1 MQTKNKVFSIII
13 LLIILGLCI
22 NTISATDDT
31 SGTVSDNTTMSI
43 DSNSSIQNSNVTN
56 QVTYNSSSNSKQ
68 LLAATAN
75 ESNVNKEDSSDAG
88 SFTDLNTLISNG
100 GNYIT
105 LNKDYIYNPTTDTHY
120 KNGITISKSITINGN
135 GYTIN
140 GLNQAEAFN
149 IKSNNVTFINCTFI
163 NTNSTNYGGAIY
175 SNKSNNTKII
185 NCNFINST
193 GKSGGGVF
201 LFGGNDCYIDNCT
214 FINTSSDSGGAIYW
228 YSANGN
234 ISNCR
239 FINVTGFDGGAIFW
253 NNGKD
258 TKILN
263 CTFENTHANDYGG
276 AIFLFGVSSMS
287 YFEMNNSNFINTSS
301 DVQGGAIFWYGP
313 NGTIRNCNFINDS
326 SVENGGAI
334 TCVICENGT
343 IDNCSIVN
351 CSSAAG
357 SAIYQGNNYLII
369 KNSIIL
375 DNRAN
380 STDLTI
386 NSSNSNI
393 IITLYGL
400 DNLYNGIYIN
410 GTVNATNLTYWGLN
424 GVTNTGDESKLF
436 NSNNFTE
443 AGIGLKIKVIDY
455 ENNTLID
462 DVYYTNENG
471 QVILD
476 LNNLSSS
483 KFYLVNASLDN
494 ETYYTSIS
502 NNGTF
507 DLRKNVS
514 KTEINDI
521 IYGDQVITVVFDD
534 DVTGNATVYINNTR
548 YTGTVINGVSKIN
561 IGTKNAGKYVT
572 NVKYSGD
579 NNYLGFNNK
588 EVNFTI
594 NKTNPVLNLNVN
606 NTTYGNNITININLT
621 GINGE
626 GLNDT
631 VNLTIN
637 GTKYIVNVVDGVGS
651 QILIL
656 PNIGVYDIVASFD
669 STDNYNAV
677 SNTSSFTVSKAN
689 LTSFDITVMNTTYNS
704 DNTISFN
711 VIGVNDE
718 AVDGKIIVT
727 INGKDYTV
735 DVTAGKGILILKDL
749 IPNTYDVAAVFQETT
764 NYNNSTKNTQF
775 TVNKA
780 TPTITI
786 TTENITYGNDE
797 TLTIKLTGIGNTG
810 LNGTVILNINGTD
823 YTVNIVNGIGSQ
835 DIAEP
840 NAGIYDITA
849 NYEGNENYTST
860 TTTTDYTVAK
870 ANLTSF
876 DITVMNTTYNSDNT
890 ISFNVAGIN
899 NEAIDG
905 KIIVT
910 INGKD
915 YTVDIT
921 AGKGILVLKDLIP
934 NTYDVLAVFQE
945 TTNYNNSTKNTQFTV
960 NKATPTI
967 TITTENITYG
977 NDETLTI
984 KLTGIDNTGLN
995 GTVTLNINGTNYT
1008 ITITDGTGTQTIT
1021 KPNAGNYN
1029 ITANY
1034 QGNENYTTTTNTGT
1048 YTVGK
1053 ANITSFDITVMNTTY
1068 NSDNTI
1074 SFNVAGINN
1083 EAINGVVIVT
1093 VNGNNYIVNIA
1104 SGKGTL
1110 VLKDLI
1116 PNTYDVAAVFQETR
1130 NYNSSTTNTEF
1141 IVSKSAPVI
1150 IIIGENITYG
1160 NDETVT
1166 IILTGVNNTGLNGT
1180 VAISLDSFEAL
1191 NGRLLGSDIIN
1202 VEIINGKGVYVF
1214 KQLNAGIYNISAA
1227 YDANENYSSVNNM
1240 TSFTVN
1246 KADVSVLNVTVNDS
1260 VYGGINTV
1268 DITAIGINNELLNGT
1283 VKVNVNGNEY
1293 NLTLNNGKA
1302 TLDLENLTTGDY
1314 TVKVTFGNDNYN
1326 NITNETSFTINKSS
1340 TNLNISLVNTTF
1352 NGKNHTARFNI
1363 TLDSSNGMLLNETVN
1378 VTINNKTYAV
1388 NVVNGTGVLDVDGL
1402 SAGNYTVESIFNGN
1416 DNFDSSNNTVNF
1428 TIDYLTP
1435 ELNVKIVTDGNK
1447 AIIYVTLTYNGTG
1460 LNGTVTVN
1468 FNNKNYTVNVIDG
1481 KGNLTLSNLKNGKYG
1496 INVIFDGDNIY
1507 SGISTNASFSI
1518 DVPDKNGTDNG
1529 NSNTE
1534 TSEDNNLKSLRFNG
1548 NTLPKT
1554 GNPIMVL
1561 LLALMA
1567 LTVVI
1572 KRKE

>member
-68 LLAATAN
+68 LLTATAN

-105 LNKDYIYNPTTDTHY
+105 LNKDYVYNPTTDTHY
-120 KNGITISKSITINGN
+120 KNGITISKTITINGN

-149 IKSNNVTFINCTFI
+149 IRSNNVTIINCTFI

-175 SNKSNNTKII
+175 SNKANNTKII

-201 LFGGNDCYIDNCT
+201 IFGGNDCYIDNCT

-234 ISNCR
+234 ITNCR
-239 FINVTGFDGGAIFW
+239 FINTTGYDGGAVFW
-253 NNGKD
+253 NDGKD

-263 CTFENTHANDYGG
+263 CTFENTHADDYGG
-276 AIFLFGVSSMS
+276 AILLFGVSSMS
-287 YFEMNNSNFINTSS
+287 YFEIANSNFINTSS

-313 NGTIRNCNFINDS
+313 NGTIRNCNFINDT
-326 SVENGGAI
+326 SVEHGGAI
-334 TCVICENGT
+334 TCVICDNGT

-357 SAIYQGNNYLII
+357 SAIYQENKYLII

-386 NSSNSNI
+386 NSSNSNV

-400 DNLYNGIYIN
+400 NNLFNGIYIN

-424 GVTNTGDESKLF
+424 GVTNAGDESKLF
-436 NSNNFTE
+436 TSNNFTE
-443 AGIGLKIKVIDY
+443 AGIGLRIKILDY

-476 LNNLSSS
+476 LSNLSSS
-483 KFYLVNASLDN
+483 KYYLVSASLDN

-534 DVTGNATVYINNTR
+534 NVTGNATVYINNTR

-572 NVKYSGD
+572 NVTYSGD
-579 NNYLGFNNK
+579 NNYLGFDNK

-594 NKTNPVLNLNVN
+594 NKTNPVLNLNVDN
-606 NTTYGNNITININLT
+606 ITYGNNITININLT
-621 GINGE
+621 GINGD

-631 VNLTIN
+631 VNLTVN
-637 GTKYIVNVVDGVGS
+637 GTKYIINVVDGVGN

-711 VIGVNDE
+711 VKGINNEVIDSQ
-718 AVDGKIIVT
+718 IIVT

-735 DVTAGKGILILKDL
+735 DVTAGKGILVLKDL
-749 IPNTYDVAAVFQETT
+749 IPNTYDVTATFQETT
-764 NYNNSTKNTQF
+764 NYNKSTKNTQF

-786 TTENITYGNDE
+786 TTKNITYGNDE
-797 TLTIKLTGIGNTG
+797 TVTITLKGVDNTG
-810 LNGTVILNINGTD
+810 LNGTVTLNINGTD

-849 NYEGNENYTST
+849 NYKGNENYT
-860 TTTTDYTVAK
+860 TTTDMATYTVGK
-870 ANLTSF
+870 ANLTAF
-876 DITVMNTTYNSDNT
+876 NITVMNTTYNSDNT
-890 ISFNVAGIN
+890 ISFNVAGVN
-899 NEAIDG
+899 NEAID
-905 KIIVT
+905 
-910 INGKD
+910 
-915 YTVDIT
+915 
-921 AGKGILVLKDLIP
+921 
-934 NTYDVLAVFQE
+934 
-945 TTNYNNSTKNTQFTV
+945 
-960 NKATPTI
+960 
-967 TITTENITYG
+967 
-977 NDETLTI
+977 
-984 KLTGIDNTGLN
+984 
-995 GTVTLNINGTNYT
+995 
-1008 ITITDGTGTQTIT
+1008 
-1021 KPNAGNYN
+1021 
-1029 ITANY
+1029 
-1034 QGNENYTTTTNTGT
+1034 
-1048 YTVGK
+1048 
-1053 ANITSFDITVMNTTY
+1053 
-1068 NSDNTI
+1068 
-1074 SFNVAGINN
+1074 
-1083 EAINGVVIVT
+1083 GVVIVT

-1116 PNTYDVAAVFQETR
+1116 PNTYDVTAVFQETR

-1191 NGRLLGSDIIN
+1191 NGRLIGSDIIN

-1227 YDANENYSSVNNM
+1227 YNANENYSSVKNM
-1240 TSFTVN
+1240 SSFTVN

-1402 SAGNYTVESIFNGN
+1402 SAGNYTVESVFNGN

-1447 AIIYVTLTYNGTG
+1447 AIIYVRLTYNGTG

-1496 INVIFDGDNIY
+1496 IDVIFDGDNIY

-1548 NTLPKT
+1548 NSLPKT

>member
-68 LLAATAN
+68 LLTATVN

-105 LNKDYIYNPTTDTHY
+105 LNKDYVYNTTTDTHY
-120 KNGITISKSITINGN
+120 KNGITISKTITINGN

-149 IKSNNVTFINCTFI
+149 IRSNNVTIINCTFI

-175 SNKSNNTKII
+175 SNKANNTKII

-201 LFGGNDCYIDNCT
+201 IFGGNDCYIDNCT

-228 YSANGN
+228 YSVNGN

-239 FINVTGFDGGAIFW
+239 FINTTGYDGGAVFW

-263 CTFENTHANDYGG
+263 CTFENTHADDYGG
-276 AIFLFGVSSMS
+276 AILLFGVSSMS
-287 YFEMNNSNFINTSS
+287 YFEIDNSNFINTSS

-313 NGTIRNCNFINDS
+313 NGTIRNCNFINDT
-326 SVENGGAI
+326 SVEHGGAI
-334 TCVICENGT
+334 TCVICDNGT

-357 SAIYQGNNYLII
+357 SAIYQENKYLII

-386 NSSNSNI
+386 NSSNSNV

-400 DNLYNGIYIN
+400 NNLFNGIYIN

-424 GVTNTGDESKLF
+424 GVTNAGDESKLF
-436 NSNNFTE
+436 TSNNFTE
-443 AGIGLKIKVIDY
+443 AGIGLRIKILDY

-476 LNNLSSS
+476 LSNLSSS
-483 KFYLVNASLDN
+483 KYYLVSASLDN

-572 NVKYSGD
+572 NVTYSGD
-579 NNYLGFNNK
+579 NNYLGFDNK

-594 NKTNPVLNLNVN
+594 NKTNPVLNLNVDN
-606 NTTYGNNITININLT
+606 ITYGNNITININLT
-621 GINGE
+621 GINGD

-631 VNLTIN
+631 VNLTVN
-637 GTKYIVNVVDGVGS
+637 GTKYIINVVDGVGN

-677 SNTSSFTVSKAN
+677 INTSSFTVSKAN

-711 VIGVNDE
+711 VKGINNE
-718 AVDGKIIVT
+718 AIDGQIIVT

-735 DVTAGKGILILKDL
+735 DVTAGKGILVLKDL
-749 IPNTYDVAAVFQETT
+749 IPNTYDVTATFQETT
-764 NYNNSTKNTQF
+764 NYNKSTKNTQF

-786 TTENITYGNDE
+786 TTKNITYGNDE
-797 TLTIKLTGIGNTG
+797 TVTITLKGVDNTG
-810 LNGTVILNINGTD
+810 LNGTVTLNINGTD

-849 NYEGNENYTST
+849 NYKGNENYT
-860 TTTTDYTVAK
+860 TTTDMATYTVGK
-870 ANLTSF
+870 ANLTAF
-876 DITVMNTTYNSDNT
+876 NITVMNTTYNSDNT
-890 ISFNVAGIN
+890 ISFNVAGVN
-899 NEAIDG
+899 NEAID
-905 KIIVT
+905 
-910 INGKD
+910 
-915 YTVDIT
+915 
-921 AGKGILVLKDLIP
+921 
-934 NTYDVLAVFQE
+934 
-945 TTNYNNSTKNTQFTV
+945 
-960 NKATPTI
+960 
-967 TITTENITYG
+967 
-977 NDETLTI
+977 
-984 KLTGIDNTGLN
+984 
-995 GTVTLNINGTNYT
+995 
-1008 ITITDGTGTQTIT
+1008 
-1021 KPNAGNYN
+1021 
-1029 ITANY
+1029 
-1034 QGNENYTTTTNTGT
+1034 
-1048 YTVGK
+1048 
-1053 ANITSFDITVMNTTY
+1053 
-1068 NSDNTI
+1068 
-1074 SFNVAGINN
+1074 
-1083 EAINGVVIVT
+1083 GVVIVT

-1116 PNTYDVAAVFQETR
+1116 PNTYDVTAVFQETR

-1191 NGRLLGSDIIN
+1191 NGRLIGSDIIN

-1227 YDANENYSSVNNM
+1227 YNANENYSSVKNM
-1240 TSFTVN
+1240 SSFTVN

-1402 SAGNYTVESIFNGN
+1402 SAGNYTVESVFNGN

-1447 AIIYVTLTYNGTG
+1447 AIIYVRLTYNGTG

-1496 INVIFDGDNIY
+1496 IDVIFDGDNIY

-1548 NTLPKT
+1548 NSLPKT

>member
-1 MQTKNKVFSIII
+1 MDLLHFKFYIINLKGGENMQTKNKVFSIII

-68 LLAATAN
+68 LLTATAN

-105 LNKDYIYNPTTDTHY
+105 LNKDYVYNPTTDTHY
-120 KNGITISKSITINGN
+120 KNGITISKTITINGN

-149 IKSNNVTFINCTFI
+149 IRSNNVTIINCTFI

-175 SNKSNNTKII
+175 SNKANNTKII

-201 LFGGNDCYIDNCT
+201 IFGGNDCYIDNCT

-239 FINVTGFDGGAIFW
+239 FINTTGYDGGAVFW
-253 NNGKD
+253 NDGKD

-263 CTFENTHANDYGG
+263 CTFENTHADDYGG
-276 AIFLFGVSSMS
+276 AILLFGVSSMS
-287 YFEMNNSNFINTSS
+287 YFEIANSNFINTSS

-313 NGTIRNCNFINDS
+313 NGTIRNCNFINDT
-326 SVENGGAI
+326 SVEHGGAI
-334 TCVICENGT
+334 TCVICDNGT

-357 SAIYQGNNYLII
+357 SAIYQENKYLII

-386 NSSNSNI
+386 NSSNSNV

-400 DNLYNGIYIN
+400 NNLFNGIYIN

-424 GVTNTGDESKLF
+424 GVTNAGDESKLF
-436 NSNNFTE
+436 TSNNFTE
-443 AGIGLKIKVIDY
+443 AGIGLRIKILDY

-476 LNNLSSS
+476 LSNLSSS
-483 KFYLVNASLDN
+483 KYYLVSASLDN

-572 NVKYSGD
+572 NVTYSGD
-579 NNYLGFNNK
+579 NNYLGFDNK

-594 NKTNPVLNLNVN
+594 NKTNPVLNLNVDN
-606 NTTYGNNITININLT
+606 ITYGNNITININLT
-621 GINGE
+621 GINGD

-631 VNLTIN
+631 VNLTVN
-637 GTKYIVNVVDGVGS
+637 GTKYIINVVDGVGN

-711 VIGVNDE
+711 VKGINNEVIDSQ
-718 AVDGKIIVT
+718 IIVT

-735 DVTAGKGILILKDL
+735 DVTAGKGILVLKDL
-749 IPNTYDVAAVFQETT
+749 IPNTYDVTATFQETT
-764 NYNNSTKNTQF
+764 NYNKSTKNTQF

-786 TTENITYGNDE
+786 TTKNITYGNDE
-797 TLTIKLTGIGNTG
+797 TVTITLKGVDNTG
-810 LNGTVILNINGTD
+810 LNGTVTLNINGTD

-849 NYEGNENYTST
+849 NYKGNENYT
-860 TTTTDYTVAK
+860 TTTDMATYTVGK
-870 ANLTSF
+870 ANLTAF
-876 DITVMNTTYNSDNT
+876 NITVMNTTYNSDNT
-890 ISFNVAGIN
+890 ISFNVAGVN
-899 NEAIDG
+899 NEAID
-905 KIIVT
+905 
-910 INGKD
+910 
-915 YTVDIT
+915 
-921 AGKGILVLKDLIP
+921 
-934 NTYDVLAVFQE
+934 
-945 TTNYNNSTKNTQFTV
+945 
-960 NKATPTI
+960 
-967 TITTENITYG
+967 
-977 NDETLTI
+977 
-984 KLTGIDNTGLN
+984 
-995 GTVTLNINGTNYT
+995 
-1008 ITITDGTGTQTIT
+1008 
-1021 KPNAGNYN
+1021 
-1029 ITANY
+1029 
-1034 QGNENYTTTTNTGT
+1034 
-1048 YTVGK
+1048 
-1053 ANITSFDITVMNTTY
+1053 
-1068 NSDNTI
+1068 
-1074 SFNVAGINN
+1074 
-1083 EAINGVVIVT
+1083 GVVIVT

-1116 PNTYDVAAVFQETR
+1116 PNTYDVTAVFQETR

-1191 NGRLLGSDIIN
+1191 NGRLIGSDIIN

-1227 YDANENYSSVNNM
+1227 YDANENYSSVKNM
-1240 TSFTVN
+1240 SSFTVN

-1340 TNLNISLVNTTF
+1340 TNLNMSLVNTTF

-1402 SAGNYTVESIFNGN
+1402 SAGNYTVESVFNGN

-1447 AIIYVTLTYNGTG
+1447 AIIYVRLKYNGTG

-1496 INVIFDGDNIY
+1496 IDVIFDGDNIY

-1548 NTLPKT
+1548 NSLPKT

>member
-68 LLAATAN
+68 LLTATAN

-105 LNKDYIYNPTTDTHY
+105 LNKDYVYNPTTDTHY
-120 KNGITISKSITINGN
+120 KNGITISKTITINGN

-149 IKSNNVTFINCTFI
+149 IRSNNVTIINCTFI

-175 SNKSNNTKII
+175 SNKANNTKII

-201 LFGGNDCYIDNCT
+201 IFGGNDCYIDNCT

-239 FINVTGFDGGAIFW
+239 FINTTGYDGGAVFW
-253 NNGKD
+253 NDGKD

-263 CTFENTHANDYGG
+263 CTFENTHADDYGG
-276 AIFLFGVSSMS
+276 AILLFGVSSMS
-287 YFEMNNSNFINTSS
+287 YFEIANSNFINTSS

-313 NGTIRNCNFINDS
+313 NGTIRNCNFTNDT
-326 SVENGGAI
+326 SVEHGGAI
-334 TCVICENGT
+334 TCVICDNGT

-357 SAIYQGNNYLII
+357 SAIYQENKYLII

-386 NSSNSNI
+386 NSSNSNV

-400 DNLYNGIYIN
+400 NNLFNGIYIN

-424 GVTNTGDESKLF
+424 GVTNAGDESKLF
-436 NSNNFTE
+436 TSNNFTE
-443 AGIGLKIKVIDY
+443 AGIGLRIKILDY

-476 LNNLSSS
+476 LSNLSSS
-483 KFYLVNASLDN
+483 KYYLVSASLDN

-534 DVTGNATVYINNTR
+534 NVTGNATVYINNTR

-572 NVKYSGD
+572 NVTYSGD
-579 NNYLGFNNK
+579 NNYLGFDNK

-594 NKTNPVLNLNVN
+594 NKTNPVLNLNVDN
-606 NTTYGNNITININLT
+606 ITYGNNITININLT
-621 GINGE
+621 GINGD

-631 VNLTIN
+631 VNLTVN
-637 GTKYIVNVVDGVGS
+637 GTKYIINVVDGVGN

-711 VIGVNDE
+711 VKGINNEVIDSQ
-718 AVDGKIIVT
+718 IIVT

-735 DVTAGKGILILKDL
+735 DVTAGKGILVLKDL
-749 IPNTYDVAAVFQETT
+749 IPNTYDVTATFQETT
-764 NYNNSTKNTQF
+764 NYNKSTKNTQF

-786 TTENITYGNDE
+786 TTKNITYGNDE
-797 TLTIKLTGIGNTG
+797 TVTITLKGVDNTG
-810 LNGTVILNINGTD
+810 LNGTVTLNINGTD

-849 NYEGNENYTST
+849 NYKGNENYT
-860 TTTTDYTVAK
+860 TTTDMATYTVGK
-870 ANLTSF
+870 ANLTAF
-876 DITVMNTTYNSDNT
+876 NITVMNTTYNSDNT
-890 ISFNVAGIN
+890 ISFNVAGVN
-899 NEAIDG
+899 NEAID
-905 KIIVT
+905 
-910 INGKD
+910 
-915 YTVDIT
+915 
-921 AGKGILVLKDLIP
+921 
-934 NTYDVLAVFQE
+934 
-945 TTNYNNSTKNTQFTV
+945 
-960 NKATPTI
+960 
-967 TITTENITYG
+967 
-977 NDETLTI
+977 
-984 KLTGIDNTGLN
+984 
-995 GTVTLNINGTNYT
+995 
-1008 ITITDGTGTQTIT
+1008 
-1021 KPNAGNYN
+1021 
-1029 ITANY
+1029 
-1034 QGNENYTTTTNTGT
+1034 
-1048 YTVGK
+1048 
-1053 ANITSFDITVMNTTY
+1053 
-1068 NSDNTI
+1068 
-1074 SFNVAGINN
+1074 
-1083 EAINGVVIVT
+1083 GVVIVT

-1116 PNTYDVAAVFQETR
+1116 PNTYDVTAVFQETR

-1191 NGRLLGSDIIN
+1191 NGRLIGSDIIN
-1202 VEIINGKGVYVF
+1202 VEIINGKGAYVF

-1227 YDANENYSSVNNM
+1227 YDANENYSSVKNM
-1240 TSFTVN
+1240 SSFTVN

-1402 SAGNYTVESIFNGN
+1402 SAGNYTVESVFNGN

-1447 AIIYVTLTYNGTG
+1447 AIIYVRLTYNGTG

-1496 INVIFDGDNIY
+1496 IDVIFDGDNIY

-1529 NSNTE
+1529 NSDTE

-1548 NTLPKT
+1548 NSLPKT

>member
-68 LLAATAN
+68 LLTATVN

-88 SFTDLNTLISNG
+88 SFNDLNTLISNG

-105 LNKDYIYNPTTDTHY
+105 LNKDYVYNPTTDTHY
-120 KNGITISKSITINGN
+120 KNGITISKTITINGN

-149 IKSNNVTFINCTFI
+149 IRSNNVTIFNCTFI

-175 SNKSNNTKII
+175 SNKANNTKII

-201 LFGGNDCYIDNCT
+201 IFGGNDCYIDNCT

-234 ISNCR
+234 ISNYR
-239 FINVTGFDGGAIFW
+239 FINTTGYDGGAVFW
-253 NNGKD
+253 NDGKN

-263 CTFENTHANDYGG
+263 CTFENTHADDYGG
-276 AIFLFGVSSMS
+276 AILLFGVSSMS
-287 YFEMNNSNFINTSS
+287 YFEIANSNFINTSS

-313 NGTIRNCNFINDS
+313 NGTIRNCNFINDT
-326 SVENGGAI
+326 SVEHGGAI
-334 TCVICENGT
+334 TCVICDNGT

-357 SAIYQGNNYLII
+357 SAIYQENKYLII

-386 NSSNSNI
+386 NSSNSNV

-400 DNLYNGIYIN
+400 NNLFNGIYIN

-424 GVTNTGDESKLF
+424 GVTNAGDESKLF
-436 NSNNFTE
+436 TSNNFTE
-443 AGIGLKIKVIDY
+443 AGIGLRIKILDY

-476 LNNLSSS
+476 LSNLSSS
-483 KFYLVNASLDN
+483 KYYLVSASLDN

-572 NVKYSGD
+572 NVTYSGD
-579 NNYLGFNNK
+579 NNYLGFDNK

-594 NKTNPVLNLNVN
+594 NKTNPVLNLNVDN
-606 NTTYGNNITININLT
+606 ITYGNNITININLT
-621 GINGE
+621 GINGD

-631 VNLTIN
+631 VNLTVN
-637 GTKYIVNVVDGVGS
+637 GTKYIINVVDGVGN

-711 VIGVNDE
+711 VKGINNE
-718 AVDGKIIVT
+718 AIDGQIIVT

-735 DVTAGKGILILKDL
+735 DVTAGKGILVLKDL
-749 IPNTYDVAAVFQETT
+749 IPNTYDVTATFQETT
-764 NYNNSTKNTQF
+764 NYNKSTKNTQF

-786 TTENITYGNDE
+786 TTKNITYGNDE
-797 TLTIKLTGIGNTG
+797 TVTITLKGVDNTG
-810 LNGTVILNINGTD
+810 LNGTVTLNINGTD

-849 NYEGNENYTST
+849 NYKGNENYT
-860 TTTTDYTVAK
+860 TTTDMATYTVGK
-870 ANLTSF
+870 VNLTAF
-876 DITVMNTTYNSDNT
+876 NITVMNTTYNSDNT
-890 ISFNVAGIN
+890 ISFNVKGIN
-899 NEAIDG
+899 NEAID
-905 KIIVT
+905 
-910 INGKD
+910 
-915 YTVDIT
+915 
-921 AGKGILVLKDLIP
+921 
-934 NTYDVLAVFQE
+934 
-945 TTNYNNSTKNTQFTV
+945 
-960 NKATPTI
+960 
-967 TITTENITYG
+967 
-977 NDETLTI
+977 
-984 KLTGIDNTGLN
+984 
-995 GTVTLNINGTNYT
+995 
-1008 ITITDGTGTQTIT
+1008 
-1021 KPNAGNYN
+1021 
-1029 ITANY
+1029 
-1034 QGNENYTTTTNTGT
+1034 
-1048 YTVGK
+1048 
-1053 ANITSFDITVMNTTY
+1053 
-1068 NSDNTI
+1068 
-1074 SFNVAGINN
+1074 
-1083 EAINGVVIVT
+1083 GVVIVT

-1116 PNTYDVAAVFQETR
+1116 PNTYDVTAVFQETR

-1141 IVSKSAPVI
+1141 IVSKYAPVI

-1227 YDANENYSSVNNM
+1227 YDANENYSSVKNM
-1240 TSFTVN
+1240 SSFTVN

-1402 SAGNYTVESIFNGN
+1402 SAGNYTVESVFNGN

-1447 AIIYVTLTYNGTG
+1447 AIIYVRLTYNGTG

-1496 INVIFDGDNIY
+1496 IDVIFDGDNIY

-1548 NTLPKT
+1548 NSLPKT
-1554 GNPIMVL
+1554 GNPIMIL

>member
-68 LLAATAN
+68 LLTATAN

-105 LNKDYIYNPTTDTHY
+105 LNKDYVYNPTTDTHY
-120 KNGITISKSITINGN
+120 KNGITISKTITINGN

-149 IKSNNVTFINCTFI
+149 IRSNNVTIINCTFI

-175 SNKSNNTKII
+175 SNKANNTKII

-201 LFGGNDCYIDNCT
+201 IFGGNDCYIDNCT

-239 FINVTGFDGGAIFW
+239 FINTTGYDGGAVFW
-253 NNGKD
+253 NDGKD

-263 CTFENTHANDYGG
+263 CTFENTHADDYGG
-276 AIFLFGVSSMS
+276 AILLFGVSSMS
-287 YFEMNNSNFINTSS
+287 YFEIANSNFINTSS

-313 NGTIRNCNFINDS
+313 NGTIRNCNFINDT
-326 SVENGGAI
+326 SVEHGGAI
-334 TCVICENGT
+334 TCVICDNGT

-357 SAIYQGNNYLII
+357 SAIYQENKYLII

-386 NSSNSNI
+386 NSSNSNV

-400 DNLYNGIYIN
+400 NNLFNGIYIN

-424 GVTNTGDESKLF
+424 GVTNAGDESKLF
-436 NSNNFTE
+436 TSNNFTE
-443 AGIGLKIKVIDY
+443 AGIGLRIKILDY

-476 LNNLSSS
+476 LSNLSSS
-483 KFYLVNASLDN
+483 KYYLVSASLDN

-534 DVTGNATVYINNTR
+534 NVTGNATVYINNTR

-572 NVKYSGD
+572 NVTYSGD
-579 NNYLGFNNK
+579 NNYLGFDNK

-594 NKTNPVLNLNVN
+594 NKTNPVLNLNVDN
-606 NTTYGNNITININLT
+606 ITYGNNITININLT
-621 GINGE
+621 GINGD

-631 VNLTIN
+631 VNLTVN
-637 GTKYIVNVVDGVGS
+637 GTKYIINVVDGVGN

-711 VIGVNDE
+711 VKGINNEVIDSQ
-718 AVDGKIIVT
+718 IIVT

-735 DVTAGKGILILKDL
+735 DVTAGKGILVLKDL
-749 IPNTYDVAAVFQETT
+749 IPNTYDVTATFQETT
-764 NYNNSTKNTQF
+764 NYNKSTKNTQF

-786 TTENITYGNDE
+786 TTKNITYGNDE
-797 TLTIKLTGIGNTG
+797 TVTITLKGVDNTG
-810 LNGTVILNINGTD
+810 LNGTVTLNINGTD

-849 NYEGNENYTST
+849 NYKGNENYT
-860 TTTTDYTVAK
+860 TTTDMATYTVGK
-870 ANLTSF
+870 ANLTAF
-876 DITVMNTTYNSDNT
+876 NITVMNTTYNSDNT
-890 ISFNVAGIN
+890 ISFNVAGVN
-899 NEAIDG
+899 NEAID
-905 KIIVT
+905 
-910 INGKD
+910 
-915 YTVDIT
+915 
-921 AGKGILVLKDLIP
+921 
-934 NTYDVLAVFQE
+934 
-945 TTNYNNSTKNTQFTV
+945 
-960 NKATPTI
+960 
-967 TITTENITYG
+967 
-977 NDETLTI
+977 
-984 KLTGIDNTGLN
+984 
-995 GTVTLNINGTNYT
+995 
-1008 ITITDGTGTQTIT
+1008 
-1021 KPNAGNYN
+1021 
-1029 ITANY
+1029 
-1034 QGNENYTTTTNTGT
+1034 
-1048 YTVGK
+1048 
-1053 ANITSFDITVMNTTY
+1053 
-1068 NSDNTI
+1068 
-1074 SFNVAGINN
+1074 
-1083 EAINGVVIVT
+1083 GVVIVT

-1116 PNTYDVAAVFQETR
+1116 PNTYDVTAVFQETR

-1191 NGRLLGSDIIN
+1191 NGRLIGSDIIN

-1227 YDANENYSSVNNM
+1227 YDANENYSSVKNM
-1240 TSFTVN
+1240 SSFTVN

-1340 TNLNISLVNTTF
+1340 TNLNMSLVNTTF

-1402 SAGNYTVESIFNGN
+1402 SAGNYTVESVFNGN

-1447 AIIYVTLTYNGTG
+1447 AIIYVRLKYNGTG

-1496 INVIFDGDNIY
+1496 IYVIFDGDNIY

-1548 NTLPKT
+1548 NSLPKT

>member
-1 MQTKNKVFSIII
+1 
-13 LLIILGLCI
+13 
-22 NTISATDDT
+22 
-31 SGTVSDNTTMSI
+31 
-43 DSNSSIQNSNVTN
+43 
-56 QVTYNSSSNSKQ
+56 
-68 LLAATAN
+68 
-75 ESNVNKEDSSDAG
+75 
-88 SFTDLNTLISNG
+88 
-100 GNYIT
+100 
-105 LNKDYIYNPTTDTHY
+105 
-120 KNGITISKSITINGN
+120 
-135 GYTIN
+135 
-140 GLNQAEAFN
+140 
-149 IKSNNVTFINCTFI
+149 
-163 NTNSTNYGGAIY
+163 
-175 SNKSNNTKII
+175 
-185 NCNFINST
+185 
-193 GKSGGGVF
+193 
-201 LFGGNDCYIDNCT
+201 
-214 FINTSSDSGGAIYW
+214 
-228 YSANGN
+228 
-234 ISNCR
+234 
-239 FINVTGFDGGAIFW
+239 
-253 NNGKD
+253 
-258 TKILN
+258 
-263 CTFENTHANDYGG
+263 
-276 AIFLFGVSSMS
+276 MS
-287 YFEMNNSNFINTSS
+287 YFEIANSNFINTSS

-313 NGTIRNCNFINDS
+313 NGTIRNCNFINDT
-326 SVENGGAI
+326 SVEHGGAI
-334 TCVICENGT
+334 TCVICDNGT

-357 SAIYQGNNYLII
+357 SAIYQENKYLII

-386 NSSNSNI
+386 NSSNSNV

-400 DNLYNGIYIN
+400 NNLFNGIYIN

-424 GVTNTGDESKLF
+424 GVTNAGDESKLF
-436 NSNNFTE
+436 TSNNFTE
-443 AGIGLKIKVIDY
+443 AGIGLRIKILDY

-476 LNNLSSS
+476 LSNLSSS
-483 KFYLVNASLDN
+483 KYYLVSASLDN

-534 DVTGNATVYINNTR
+534 NVTGNATVYINNTR

-572 NVKYSGD
+572 NVTYSGD
-579 NNYLGFNNK
+579 NNYLGFDNK

-594 NKTNPVLNLNVN
+594 NKTNPVLNLNVDN
-606 NTTYGNNITININLT
+606 ITYGNNITININLT
-621 GINGE
+621 GINGD

-631 VNLTIN
+631 VNLTVN
-637 GTKYIVNVVDGVGS
+637 GTKYIINVVDGVGN

-711 VIGVNDE
+711 VKGINNEVIDSQ
-718 AVDGKIIVT
+718 IIVT

-735 DVTAGKGILILKDL
+735 DVTAGKGILVLKDL
-749 IPNTYDVAAVFQETT
+749 IPNTYDVTATFQETT
-764 NYNNSTKNTQF
+764 NYNKSTKNTQF

-786 TTENITYGNDE
+786 TTKNITYGNDE
-797 TLTIKLTGIGNTG
+797 TVTITLKGVDNTG
-810 LNGTVILNINGTD
+810 LNGTVTLNINGTD

-849 NYEGNENYTST
+849 NYKGNENYT
-860 TTTTDYTVAK
+860 TTTDMATYTVGK
-870 ANLTSF
+870 ANLTAF
-876 DITVMNTTYNSDNT
+876 NITVMNTTYNSDNT

-899 NEAIDG
+899 NEAID
-905 KIIVT
+905 
-910 INGKD
+910 
-915 YTVDIT
+915 
-921 AGKGILVLKDLIP
+921 
-934 NTYDVLAVFQE
+934 
-945 TTNYNNSTKNTQFTV
+945 
-960 NKATPTI
+960 
-967 TITTENITYG
+967 
-977 NDETLTI
+977 
-984 KLTGIDNTGLN
+984 
-995 GTVTLNINGTNYT
+995 
-1008 ITITDGTGTQTIT
+1008 
-1021 KPNAGNYN
+1021 
-1029 ITANY
+1029 
-1034 QGNENYTTTTNTGT
+1034 
-1048 YTVGK
+1048 
-1053 ANITSFDITVMNTTY
+1053 
-1068 NSDNTI
+1068 
-1074 SFNVAGINN
+1074 
-1083 EAINGVVIVT
+1083 GVVIVT

-1116 PNTYDVAAVFQETR
+1116 PNTYDVTAVFQETR

-1191 NGRLLGSDIIN
+1191 NGRLIGSDIIN

-1227 YDANENYSSVNNM
+1227 YDANENYSSVKNM
-1240 TSFTVN
+1240 SSFTVN

-1402 SAGNYTVESIFNGN
+1402 SAGNYTVESVFNGN

-1447 AIIYVTLTYNGTG
+1447 AIIYVRLKYNGTG

-1496 INVIFDGDNIY
+1496 IDVIFDGDNIY

-1548 NTLPKT
+1548 NSLPKT

>member
-68 LLAATAN
+68 LLTATAN

-105 LNKDYIYNPTTDTHY
+105 LNKDYVYNPTTDTHY
-120 KNGITISKSITINGN
+120 KNGITISKTITINGN

-149 IKSNNVTFINCTFI
+149 IRSNNVTIINCTFI

-175 SNKSNNTKII
+175 SNKANNTKII

-201 LFGGNDCYIDNCT
+201 IFGGNDCYIDNCT

-239 FINVTGFDGGAIFW
+239 FINTTGYDGGAVFW
-253 NNGKD
+253 NDGKD

-263 CTFENTHANDYGG
+263 CTFENTHADDYGG
-276 AIFLFGVSSMS
+276 AILLFGVSSMS
-287 YFEMNNSNFINTSS
+287 YFEIANSNFINTSS

-313 NGTIRNCNFINDS
+313 NGTIRNCNFINDT
-326 SVENGGAI
+326 SVEHGGAI
-334 TCVICENGT
+334 TCVICDNGT

-357 SAIYQGNNYLII
+357 SAIYQENKYLII

-386 NSSNSNI
+386 NSSNSNV

-400 DNLYNGIYIN
+400 NNLFNGIYIN

-424 GVTNTGDESKLF
+424 GVTNAGDESKLF
-436 NSNNFTE
+436 TSNNFTE
-443 AGIGLKIKVIDY
+443 AGIGLRIKILDY

-476 LNNLSSS
+476 LSNLSSS
-483 KFYLVNASLDN
+483 KYYLVSASLDN

-572 NVKYSGD
+572 NVTYSGD
-579 NNYLGFNNK
+579 NNYLGFDNK

-594 NKTNPVLNLNVN
+594 NKTNPVLNLNVDN
-606 NTTYGNNITININLT
+606 ITYGNNITININLT
-621 GINGE
+621 GINGD

-631 VNLTIN
+631 VNLTVN
-637 GTKYIVNVVDGVGS
+637 GTKYIINVVDGVGN

-711 VIGVNDE
+711 VKGINNEVIDSQ
-718 AVDGKIIVT
+718 IIVT

-735 DVTAGKGILILKDL
+735 DVTAGKGILVLKDL
-749 IPNTYDVAAVFQETT
+749 IPNTYDVTATFQETT
-764 NYNNSTKNTQF
+764 NYNKSTKNTQF

-786 TTENITYGNDE
+786 TTKNITYGNDE
-797 TLTIKLTGIGNTG
+797 TVTITLKGVDNTG
-810 LNGTVILNINGTD
+810 LNGTVTLNINGTD

-849 NYEGNENYTST
+849 NYKGNENYT
-860 TTTTDYTVAK
+860 TTTDMATYTVGK
-870 ANLTSF
+870 ANLTAF
-876 DITVMNTTYNSDNT
+876 NITVMNTTYNSDNT
-890 ISFNVAGIN
+890 ISFNVAGVN
-899 NEAIDG
+899 NEAID
-905 KIIVT
+905 
-910 INGKD
+910 
-915 YTVDIT
+915 
-921 AGKGILVLKDLIP
+921 
-934 NTYDVLAVFQE
+934 
-945 TTNYNNSTKNTQFTV
+945 
-960 NKATPTI
+960 
-967 TITTENITYG
+967 
-977 NDETLTI
+977 
-984 KLTGIDNTGLN
+984 
-995 GTVTLNINGTNYT
+995 
-1008 ITITDGTGTQTIT
+1008 
-1021 KPNAGNYN
+1021 
-1029 ITANY
+1029 
-1034 QGNENYTTTTNTGT
+1034 
-1048 YTVGK
+1048 
-1053 ANITSFDITVMNTTY
+1053 
-1068 NSDNTI
+1068 
-1074 SFNVAGINN
+1074 
-1083 EAINGVVIVT
+1083 GVVIVT

-1116 PNTYDVAAVFQETR
+1116 PNTYDVTAVFQETR

-1191 NGRLLGSDIIN
+1191 NGRLIGSDIIN

-1227 YDANENYSSVNNM
+1227 YDANENYSSVKNM
-1240 TSFTVN
+1240 SSFTVN

-1340 TNLNISLVNTTF
+1340 TNLNMSLVNTTF

-1402 SAGNYTVESIFNGN
+1402 SAGNYTVESVFNGN

-1447 AIIYVTLTYNGTG
+1447 AIIYVRLKYNGTG

-1496 INVIFDGDNIY
+1496 IDVIFDGDNIY

-1548 NTLPKT
+1548 NSLPKT

>member
-68 LLAATAN
+68 LLTATAN

-105 LNKDYIYNPTTDTHY
+105 LNKDYVYNPTTDTHY
-120 KNGITISKSITINGN
+120 KNGITISKTITINGN

-149 IKSNNVTFINCTFI
+149 IRSNNVTIINCTFI

-175 SNKSNNTKII
+175 SNKANNTKII

-201 LFGGNDCYIDNCT
+201 IFGGNDCYIDNCT

-239 FINVTGFDGGAIFW
+239 FINTTGYDGGAVFW
-253 NNGKD
+253 NDGKD

-263 CTFENTHANDYGG
+263 CTFENTHADDYGG
-276 AIFLFGVSSMS
+276 AILLFGVSSMS
-287 YFEMNNSNFINTSS
+287 YFEIANSNFINTSS

-313 NGTIRNCNFINDS
+313 NGTIRNCNFINDT
-326 SVENGGAI
+326 SVEHGGAI
-334 TCVICENGT
+334 TCVICDNGT

-357 SAIYQGNNYLII
+357 SAIYQENKYLII

-386 NSSNSNI
+386 NSSNSNV

-400 DNLYNGIYIN
+400 NNLFNGIYIN

-424 GVTNTGDESKLF
+424 GVTNAGDESKLF
-436 NSNNFTE
+436 TSNNFTE
-443 AGIGLKIKVIDY
+443 AGIGLRIKILDY

-476 LNNLSSS
+476 LSNLSSS
-483 KFYLVNASLDN
+483 KYYLVSASLDN

-534 DVTGNATVYINNTR
+534 NVTGNATVYINNTR

-572 NVKYSGD
+572 NVTYSGD
-579 NNYLGFNNK
+579 NNYLGFDNK

-594 NKTNPVLNLNVN
+594 NKTNPVLNLNVDN
-606 NTTYGNNITININLT
+606 ITYGNNITININLT
-621 GINGE
+621 GINGD

-631 VNLTIN
+631 VNLTVN
-637 GTKYIVNVVDGVGS
+637 GTKYIINVVDGVGN

-711 VIGVNDE
+711 VKGINNEVIDSQ
-718 AVDGKIIVT
+718 IIVT

-735 DVTAGKGILILKDL
+735 DVTAGKGILVLKDL
-749 IPNTYDVAAVFQETT
+749 IPNTYDVTATFQETT
-764 NYNNSTKNTQF
+764 NYNKSTKNTQF

-786 TTENITYGNDE
+786 TTKNITYGNDE
-797 TLTIKLTGIGNTG
+797 TVTITLKGVDNTG
-810 LNGTVILNINGTD
+810 LNGTVTLNINGTD

-849 NYEGNENYTST
+849 NYKGNENYT
-860 TTTTDYTVAK
+860 TTTDMATYTVGK
-870 ANLTSF
+870 ANLTAF
-876 DITVMNTTYNSDNT
+876 NITVMNTTYNSDNT
-890 ISFNVAGIN
+890 ISFNVAGVN
-899 NEAIDG
+899 NEAID
-905 KIIVT
+905 
-910 INGKD
+910 
-915 YTVDIT
+915 
-921 AGKGILVLKDLIP
+921 
-934 NTYDVLAVFQE
+934 
-945 TTNYNNSTKNTQFTV
+945 
-960 NKATPTI
+960 
-967 TITTENITYG
+967 
-977 NDETLTI
+977 
-984 KLTGIDNTGLN
+984 
-995 GTVTLNINGTNYT
+995 
-1008 ITITDGTGTQTIT
+1008 
-1021 KPNAGNYN
+1021 
-1029 ITANY
+1029 
-1034 QGNENYTTTTNTGT
+1034 
-1048 YTVGK
+1048 
-1053 ANITSFDITVMNTTY
+1053 
-1068 NSDNTI
+1068 
-1074 SFNVAGINN
+1074 
-1083 EAINGVVIVT
+1083 GVVIVT

-1116 PNTYDVAAVFQETR
+1116 PNTYDVTAVFQETR

-1191 NGRLLGSDIIN
+1191 NGRLIGSDIIN

-1227 YDANENYSSVNNM
+1227 YDANENYSSVKNM
-1240 TSFTVN
+1240 SSFTVN

-1340 TNLNISLVNTTF
+1340 TNLNMSLVNTTF

-1402 SAGNYTVESIFNGN
+1402 SAGNYTVESVFNGN

-1447 AIIYVTLTYNGTG
+1447 AIIYVRLKYNGTG

-1496 INVIFDGDNIY
+1496 IDVIFDGDNIY

-1548 NTLPKT
+1548 NSLPKT

>member
-68 LLAATAN
+68 LLTATAN

-105 LNKDYIYNPTTDTHY
+105 LNKDYVYNPTTDTHY
-120 KNGITISKSITINGN
+120 KNGITISKTITINGN

-149 IKSNNVTFINCTFI
+149 IRSNNVTIINCTFI

-175 SNKSNNTKII
+175 SNKANNTKII

-201 LFGGNDCYIDNCT
+201 IFGGNDCYIDNCT

-239 FINVTGFDGGAIFW
+239 FINTTGYDGGAVFW
-253 NNGKD
+253 NDGKD

-263 CTFENTHANDYGG
+263 CTFENTHADDYGG
-276 AIFLFGVSSMS
+276 AILLFGVSSMS
-287 YFEMNNSNFINTSS
+287 YFEIANSNFINTSS

-313 NGTIRNCNFINDS
+313 NGTIRNCNFINDT
-326 SVENGGAI
+326 SVEHGGAI
-334 TCVICENGT
+334 TCVICDNGT

-357 SAIYQGNNYLII
+357 SAIYQENKYLII

-386 NSSNSNI
+386 NSSNSNV

-400 DNLYNGIYIN
+400 NNLFNGIYIN

-424 GVTNTGDESKLF
+424 GVTNAGDESKLF
-436 NSNNFTE
+436 TSNNFTE
-443 AGIGLKIKVIDY
+443 AGIGLRIKILDY

-476 LNNLSSS
+476 LSNLSSS
-483 KFYLVNASLDN
+483 KYYLVSASLDN

-534 DVTGNATVYINNTR
+534 NVTGNATVYINNTR

-572 NVKYSGD
+572 NVTYSGD
-579 NNYLGFNNK
+579 NNYLGFDNK

-594 NKTNPVLNLNVN
+594 NKTNPVLNLNVDN
-606 NTTYGNNITININLT
+606 ITYGNNITININLT
-621 GINGE
+621 GINGD

-631 VNLTIN
+631 VNLTVN
-637 GTKYIVNVVDGVGS
+637 GTKYIINVVDGVGN

-711 VIGVNDE
+711 VKGINNEVIDSQ
-718 AVDGKIIVT
+718 IIVT

-735 DVTAGKGILILKDL
+735 DVTAGKGILVLKDL
-749 IPNTYDVAAVFQETT
+749 IPNTYDVTATFQETT
-764 NYNNSTKNTQF
+764 NYNKSTKNTQF

-786 TTENITYGNDE
+786 TTKNITYGNDE
-797 TLTIKLTGIGNTG
+797 TVTITLKGVDNTG
-810 LNGTVILNINGTD
+810 LNGTVTLNINGTD

-849 NYEGNENYTST
+849 NYKGNENYT
-860 TTTTDYTVAK
+860 TTTDMATYTVGK
-870 ANLTSF
+870 ANLTAF
-876 DITVMNTTYNSDNT
+876 NITVMNTTYNSDNT
-890 ISFNVAGIN
+890 ISFNVAGVN
-899 NEAIDG
+899 NEAID
-905 KIIVT
+905 
-910 INGKD
+910 
-915 YTVDIT
+915 
-921 AGKGILVLKDLIP
+921 
-934 NTYDVLAVFQE
+934 
-945 TTNYNNSTKNTQFTV
+945 
-960 NKATPTI
+960 
-967 TITTENITYG
+967 
-977 NDETLTI
+977 
-984 KLTGIDNTGLN
+984 
-995 GTVTLNINGTNYT
+995 
-1008 ITITDGTGTQTIT
+1008 
-1021 KPNAGNYN
+1021 
-1029 ITANY
+1029 
-1034 QGNENYTTTTNTGT
+1034 
-1048 YTVGK
+1048 
-1053 ANITSFDITVMNTTY
+1053 
-1068 NSDNTI
+1068 
-1074 SFNVAGINN
+1074 
-1083 EAINGVVIVT
+1083 GVVIVT

-1116 PNTYDVAAVFQETR
+1116 PNTYDVTAVLQETR

-1191 NGRLLGSDIIN
+1191 NGRLIGSDIIN

-1227 YDANENYSSVNNM
+1227 YNANENYSSVKNM
-1240 TSFTVN
+1240 SSFTVN

-1283 VKVNVNGNEY
+1283 VKVNVSGNEY

-1402 SAGNYTVESIFNGN
+1402 SAGNYTVESVFNGN

-1447 AIIYVTLTYNGTG
+1447 AIIYVRLTYNGTG

-1496 INVIFDGDNIY
+1496 IDVIFDGDNIY

-1548 NTLPKT
+1548 NSLPKT

>member
-68 LLAATAN
+68 LLTATAN

-105 LNKDYIYNPTTDTHY
+105 LNKDYVYNPTTDTHY
-120 KNGITISKSITINGN
+120 KNGITISKTITINGN

-149 IKSNNVTFINCTFI
+149 IRSNNVTIINCTFI

-175 SNKSNNTKII
+175 SNKANNTKII

-201 LFGGNDCYIDNCT
+201 IFGGNDCYIDNCT

-239 FINVTGFDGGAIFW
+239 FINTTGYDGGAVFW
-253 NNGKD
+253 NDGKD

-263 CTFENTHANDYGG
+263 CTFENTHADDYGG
-276 AIFLFGVSSMS
+276 AILLFGVSSMS
-287 YFEMNNSNFINTSS
+287 YFEIANSNFINTSS

-313 NGTIRNCNFINDS
+313 NGTIRNCNFINDT
-326 SVENGGAI
+326 SVEHGGAI
-334 TCVICENGT
+334 TCVICDNGT

-357 SAIYQGNNYLII
+357 SAIYQENKYLII

-386 NSSNSNI
+386 NSSNSNV

-400 DNLYNGIYIN
+400 NNLFNGIYIN

-424 GVTNTGDESKLF
+424 GVTNAGDESKLF
-436 NSNNFTE
+436 TSNNFTE
-443 AGIGLKIKVIDY
+443 AGIGLRIKILDY

-476 LNNLSSS
+476 LSNLSSS
-483 KFYLVNASLDN
+483 KYYLVSASLDN

-572 NVKYSGD
+572 NVTYSGD
-579 NNYLGFNNK
+579 NNYLGFDNK

-594 NKTNPVLNLNVN
+594 NKTNPVLNLNVDN
-606 NTTYGNNITININLT
+606 ITYGNNITININLT
-621 GINGE
+621 GINGD

-631 VNLTIN
+631 VNLTVN
-637 GTKYIVNVVDGVGS
+637 GTKYIINVVDGVGN

-711 VIGVNDE
+711 VKGINNEVIDSQ
-718 AVDGKIIVT
+718 IIVT

-735 DVTAGKGILILKDL
+735 DVTAGKGILVLKDL
-749 IPNTYDVAAVFQETT
+749 IPNTYDVTATFQETT
-764 NYNNSTKNTQF
+764 NYNKSTKNTQF

-786 TTENITYGNDE
+786 TTKNITYGNDE
-797 TLTIKLTGIGNTG
+797 TVTITLKGVDNTG
-810 LNGTVILNINGTD
+810 LNGTVTLNINGTD

-849 NYEGNENYTST
+849 NYKGNENYT
-860 TTTTDYTVAK
+860 TTTDMATYTVGK
-870 ANLTSF
+870 ANLTAF
-876 DITVMNTTYNSDNT
+876 NITVMNTTYNSDNT
-890 ISFNVAGIN
+890 ISFNVAGVN
-899 NEAIDG
+899 NEAID
-905 KIIVT
+905 
-910 INGKD
+910 
-915 YTVDIT
+915 
-921 AGKGILVLKDLIP
+921 
-934 NTYDVLAVFQE
+934 
-945 TTNYNNSTKNTQFTV
+945 
-960 NKATPTI
+960 
-967 TITTENITYG
+967 
-977 NDETLTI
+977 
-984 KLTGIDNTGLN
+984 
-995 GTVTLNINGTNYT
+995 
-1008 ITITDGTGTQTIT
+1008 
-1021 KPNAGNYN
+1021 
-1029 ITANY
+1029 
-1034 QGNENYTTTTNTGT
+1034 
-1048 YTVGK
+1048 
-1053 ANITSFDITVMNTTY
+1053 
-1068 NSDNTI
+1068 
-1074 SFNVAGINN
+1074 
-1083 EAINGVVIVT
+1083 GVVIVT

-1116 PNTYDVAAVFQETR
+1116 PNTYDVTAVFQETR

-1191 NGRLLGSDIIN
+1191 NGRLIGSDIIN

-1227 YDANENYSSVNNM
+1227 YDANENYSSVKNM
-1240 TSFTVN
+1240 SSFTVN

-1340 TNLNISLVNTTF
+1340 TNLNMSLVNTTF

-1402 SAGNYTVESIFNGN
+1402 SAGNYTVESVFNGN

-1447 AIIYVTLTYNGTG
+1447 AIIYVRLTYNGTG

-1496 INVIFDGDNIY
+1496 IDVIFDGDNIY

-1548 NTLPKT
+1548 NSLPKT

>member
-68 LLAATAN
+68 LLTATAN

-105 LNKDYIYNPTTDTHY
+105 LNKDYVYNPTTDTHY
-120 KNGITISKSITINGN
+120 KNGITISKTITINGN

-149 IKSNNVTFINCTFI
+149 IRSNNVTIINCTFI

-175 SNKSNNTKII
+175 SNKANNTKII

-201 LFGGNDCYIDNCT
+201 IFGGNDCYIDNCT

-239 FINVTGFDGGAIFW
+239 FINTTGYDGGAVFW
-253 NNGKD
+253 NDGKD

-263 CTFENTHANDYGG
+263 CTFENTHADDYGG
-276 AIFLFGVSSMS
+276 AILLFGVSSMS
-287 YFEMNNSNFINTSS
+287 YFEIANSNFINTSS

-313 NGTIRNCNFINDS
+313 NGTIRNCNFINDT
-326 SVENGGAI
+326 SVEHGGAI
-334 TCVICENGT
+334 TCVICDNGT

-357 SAIYQGNNYLII
+357 SAIYQENKYLII

-386 NSSNSNI
+386 NSSNSNV

-400 DNLYNGIYIN
+400 NNLFNGIYIN

-424 GVTNTGDESKLF
+424 GVTNAGDESKLF
-436 NSNNFTE
+436 TSNNFTE
-443 AGIGLKIKVIDY
+443 AGIGLRIKILDY

-476 LNNLSSS
+476 LSNLSSS
-483 KFYLVNASLDN
+483 KYYLVSASLDN

-534 DVTGNATVYINNTR
+534 NVTGNATVYINNTR

-572 NVKYSGD
+572 NVTYSGD
-579 NNYLGFNNK
+579 NNYLGFDNK

-594 NKTNPVLNLNVN
+594 NKTNPVLNLNVDN
-606 NTTYGNNITININLT
+606 ITYGNNITININLT
-621 GINGE
+621 GINGD

-631 VNLTIN
+631 VNLTVN
-637 GTKYIVNVVDGVGS
+637 GTKYIINVVDGVGN

-711 VIGVNDE
+711 VKGINNEVIDSQ
-718 AVDGKIIVT
+718 IIVT

-735 DVTAGKGILILKDL
+735 DVTAGKGILVLKDL
-749 IPNTYDVAAVFQETT
+749 IPNTYDVTATFQETT
-764 NYNNSTKNTQF
+764 NYNKSTKNTQF

-786 TTENITYGNDE
+786 TTKNITYGNDE
-797 TLTIKLTGIGNTG
+797 TVTITLKGVDNTG
-810 LNGTVILNINGTD
+810 LNGTVTLNINGTD

-849 NYEGNENYTST
+849 NYKGNENYT
-860 TTTTDYTVAK
+860 TTTDMATYTVGK
-870 ANLTSF
+870 ANLTAF
-876 DITVMNTTYNSDNT
+876 NITVMNTTYNSDNT
-890 ISFNVAGIN
+890 ISFNVAGVN
-899 NEAIDG
+899 NEAID
-905 KIIVT
+905 
-910 INGKD
+910 
-915 YTVDIT
+915 
-921 AGKGILVLKDLIP
+921 
-934 NTYDVLAVFQE
+934 
-945 TTNYNNSTKNTQFTV
+945 
-960 NKATPTI
+960 
-967 TITTENITYG
+967 
-977 NDETLTI
+977 
-984 KLTGIDNTGLN
+984 
-995 GTVTLNINGTNYT
+995 
-1008 ITITDGTGTQTIT
+1008 
-1021 KPNAGNYN
+1021 
-1029 ITANY
+1029 
-1034 QGNENYTTTTNTGT
+1034 
-1048 YTVGK
+1048 
-1053 ANITSFDITVMNTTY
+1053 
-1068 NSDNTI
+1068 
-1074 SFNVAGINN
+1074 
-1083 EAINGVVIVT
+1083 GVVIVT

-1116 PNTYDVAAVFQETR
+1116 PNTYDVTAVFQETR

-1191 NGRLLGSDIIN
+1191 NGRLIGSDIIN

-1227 YDANENYSSVNNM
+1227 YDANENYSSVKNM
-1240 TSFTVN
+1240 SSFTVN

-1352 NGKNHTARFNI
+1352 NDKNHTARFNI

-1402 SAGNYTVESIFNGN
+1402 SAGNYTVESVFNGN

-1447 AIIYVTLTYNGTG
+1447 AIIYVRLTYNGTG

-1496 INVIFDGDNIY
+1496 IDVIFDGDNIY

-1548 NTLPKT
+1548 NSLPKT

>member
-68 LLAATAN
+68 LLTATAN

-105 LNKDYIYNPTTDTHY
+105 LNKDYVYNPTTDTHY
-120 KNGITISKSITINGN
+120 KNGITISKTITINGN

-149 IKSNNVTFINCTFI
+149 IRSNNVTIINCTFI

-175 SNKSNNTKII
+175 SNKANNTKII

-201 LFGGNDCYIDNCT
+201 IFGGNDCYIDNCT

-239 FINVTGFDGGAIFW
+239 FINTTGYDGGAVFW
-253 NNGKD
+253 NDGKD

-263 CTFENTHANDYGG
+263 CTFENTHADDYGG
-276 AIFLFGVSSMS
+276 AILLFGVSSMS
-287 YFEMNNSNFINTSS
+287 YFEIANSNFINTSS

-313 NGTIRNCNFINDS
+313 NGTIRNCNFINDT
-326 SVENGGAI
+326 SVEHGGAI
-334 TCVICENGT
+334 TCVICDNGT

-357 SAIYQGNNYLII
+357 SAIYQENKYLII

-386 NSSNSNI
+386 NSSNSNV

-400 DNLYNGIYIN
+400 NNLFNGIYIN

-424 GVTNTGDESKLF
+424 GVTNAGDESKLF
-436 NSNNFTE
+436 TSNNFTE
-443 AGIGLKIKVIDY
+443 AGIGLRIKILDY

-476 LNNLSSS
+476 LSNLSSS
-483 KFYLVNASLDN
+483 KYYLVSASLDN

-534 DVTGNATVYINNTR
+534 NVTGNATVYINNTR

-572 NVKYSGD
+572 NVTYSGD
-579 NNYLGFNNK
+579 NNYLGFDNK

-594 NKTNPVLNLNVN
+594 NKTNPVLNLNVDN
-606 NTTYGNNITININLT
+606 ITYGNNITININLT
-621 GINGE
+621 GINGD

-631 VNLTIN
+631 VNLTVN
-637 GTKYIVNVVDGVGS
+637 GTKYIINVVDGVGN

-711 VIGVNDE
+711 VKGINNEVIDSQ
-718 AVDGKIIVT
+718 IIVT

-735 DVTAGKGILILKDL
+735 DVTAGKGILVLKDL
-749 IPNTYDVAAVFQETT
+749 IPNTYDVTATFQETT
-764 NYNNSTKNTQF
+764 NYNKSTKNTQF

-786 TTENITYGNDE
+786 TTKNITYGNDE
-797 TLTIKLTGIGNTG
+797 TVTITLKGVDNTG
-810 LNGTVILNINGTD
+810 LNGTVTLNINGTD

-849 NYEGNENYTST
+849 NYKGNENYT
-860 TTTTDYTVAK
+860 TTTDMATYTVGK
-870 ANLTSF
+870 ANLTAF
-876 DITVMNTTYNSDNT
+876 NITVMNTTYNSDNT
-890 ISFNVAGIN
+890 ISFNVAGVN
-899 NEAIDG
+899 NEAID
-905 KIIVT
+905 
-910 INGKD
+910 
-915 YTVDIT
+915 
-921 AGKGILVLKDLIP
+921 
-934 NTYDVLAVFQE
+934 
-945 TTNYNNSTKNTQFTV
+945 
-960 NKATPTI
+960 
-967 TITTENITYG
+967 
-977 NDETLTI
+977 
-984 KLTGIDNTGLN
+984 
-995 GTVTLNINGTNYT
+995 
-1008 ITITDGTGTQTIT
+1008 
-1021 KPNAGNYN
+1021 
-1029 ITANY
+1029 
-1034 QGNENYTTTTNTGT
+1034 
-1048 YTVGK
+1048 
-1053 ANITSFDITVMNTTY
+1053 
-1068 NSDNTI
+1068 
-1074 SFNVAGINN
+1074 
-1083 EAINGVVIVT
+1083 GVVIVT

-1116 PNTYDVAAVFQETR
+1116 PNTYDVTAVFQETR

-1191 NGRLLGSDIIN
+1191 NGRLIGSDIIN

-1227 YDANENYSSVNNM
+1227 YDANENYSSVKNM
-1240 TSFTVN
+1240 SSFTVN

-1402 SAGNYTVESIFNGN
+1402 SAGNYTVESVFNGN

-1447 AIIYVTLTYNGTG
+1447 AIIYVRLTYNGTG

-1496 INVIFDGDNIY
+1496 IDVIFDGDNIY

-1548 NTLPKT
+1548 NSLPKT

>member
-68 LLAATAN
+68 LLTATAN

-105 LNKDYIYNPTTDTHY
+105 LNKDYVYNPTTDTHY
-120 KNGITISKSITINGN
+120 KNGITISKTITINGN

-149 IKSNNVTFINCTFI
+149 IRSNNVTIINCTFI

-175 SNKSNNTKII
+175 SNKANNTKII

-201 LFGGNDCYIDNCT
+201 IFGGNDCYIDNCT

-239 FINVTGFDGGAIFW
+239 FINTTGYDGGAVFW
-253 NNGKD
+253 NDGKD

-263 CTFENTHANDYGG
+263 CTFENTHADDYGG
-276 AIFLFGVSSMS
+276 AILLFGVSSMS
-287 YFEMNNSNFINTSS
+287 YFEIANSNFINTSS

-313 NGTIRNCNFINDS
+313 NGTIRNCNFINDT
-326 SVENGGAI
+326 SVEHGGAI
-334 TCVICENGT
+334 TCVICDNGT

-357 SAIYQGNNYLII
+357 SAIYQENKYLII

-386 NSSNSNI
+386 NSSNSNV

-400 DNLYNGIYIN
+400 NNLFNGIYIN

-424 GVTNTGDESKLF
+424 GVTNAGDESKLF
-436 NSNNFTE
+436 TSNNFTE
-443 AGIGLKIKVIDY
+443 AGIGLRIKILDY

-476 LNNLSSS
+476 LSNLSSS
-483 KFYLVNASLDN
+483 KYYLVSASLDN

-572 NVKYSGD
+572 NVTYSGD
-579 NNYLGFNNK
+579 NNYLGFDNK

-594 NKTNPVLNLNVN
+594 NKTNPVLNLNVDN
-606 NTTYGNNITININLT
+606 ITYGNNITININLT
-621 GINGE
+621 GINGD

-631 VNLTIN
+631 VNLTVN
-637 GTKYIVNVVDGVGS
+637 GTKYIINVVDGVGN

-711 VIGVNDE
+711 VKGINNEVIDSQ
-718 AVDGKIIVT
+718 IIVT

-735 DVTAGKGILILKDL
+735 DVTAGKGILVLKDL
-749 IPNTYDVAAVFQETT
+749 IPNTYDVTATFQETT
-764 NYNNSTKNTQF
+764 NYNKSTKNTQF

-786 TTENITYGNDE
+786 TTKNITYGNDE
-797 TLTIKLTGIGNTG
+797 TVTITLKGVDNTG
-810 LNGTVILNINGTD
+810 LNGTVTLNINGTD

-849 NYEGNENYTST
+849 NYKGNENYT
-860 TTTTDYTVAK
+860 TTTDMATYTVGK
-870 ANLTSF
+870 ANLTAF
-876 DITVMNTTYNSDNT
+876 NITVMNTTYNSDNT
-890 ISFNVAGIN
+890 ISFNVAGVN
-899 NEAIDG
+899 NEAID
-905 KIIVT
+905 
-910 INGKD
+910 
-915 YTVDIT
+915 
-921 AGKGILVLKDLIP
+921 
-934 NTYDVLAVFQE
+934 
-945 TTNYNNSTKNTQFTV
+945 
-960 NKATPTI
+960 
-967 TITTENITYG
+967 
-977 NDETLTI
+977 
-984 KLTGIDNTGLN
+984 
-995 GTVTLNINGTNYT
+995 
-1008 ITITDGTGTQTIT
+1008 
-1021 KPNAGNYN
+1021 
-1029 ITANY
+1029 
-1034 QGNENYTTTTNTGT
+1034 
-1048 YTVGK
+1048 
-1053 ANITSFDITVMNTTY
+1053 
-1068 NSDNTI
+1068 
-1074 SFNVAGINN
+1074 
-1083 EAINGVVIVT
+1083 GVVIVT

-1116 PNTYDVAAVFQETR
+1116 PNTYDVTAVFQETR

-1191 NGRLLGSDIIN
+1191 NGRLIGSDIIN

-1227 YDANENYSSVNNM
+1227 YDANENYSSVKNM
-1240 TSFTVN
+1240 SSFTVN

-1340 TNLNISLVNTTF
+1340 TNLNMSLVNTTF

-1402 SAGNYTVESIFNGN
+1402 SAGNYTVESVFNGN

-1447 AIIYVTLTYNGTG
+1447 AIIYVRLKYNGTG

-1496 INVIFDGDNIY
+1496 IDVIFDGDNIY

-1518 DVPDKNGTDNG
+1518 DVPDKNGTNNG

-1548 NTLPKT
+1548 NSLPKT

>member
-68 LLAATAN
+68 LLTATVN

-105 LNKDYIYNPTTDTHY
+105 LNKDYVYNTTTDTHY
-120 KNGITISKSITINGN
+120 KNGITISKTITINGN

-149 IKSNNVTFINCTFI
+149 IRSNNVTIINCTFI

-175 SNKSNNTKII
+175 SNKANNTKII

-201 LFGGNDCYIDNCT
+201 IFGGNDCYIDNCT

-228 YSANGN
+228 YSVNGN

-239 FINVTGFDGGAIFW
+239 FINTTGYDGGAVFW

-263 CTFENTHANDYGG
+263 CTFENTHADDYGG
-276 AIFLFGVSSMS
+276 AILLFGVSSMS
-287 YFEMNNSNFINTSS
+287 YFEIDNSNFINTSS

-313 NGTIRNCNFINDS
+313 NGTIRNCNFINDT
-326 SVENGGAI
+326 SVEHGGAI
-334 TCVICENGT
+334 TCVICDNGT

-357 SAIYQGNNYLII
+357 SAIYQENKYLII

-386 NSSNSNI
+386 NSSNSNV

-400 DNLYNGIYIN
+400 NNLFNGIYIN

-424 GVTNTGDESKLF
+424 GVTNAGDESKLF
-436 NSNNFTE
+436 TSNNFTE
-443 AGIGLKIKVIDY
+443 AGIGLRIKILDY

-476 LNNLSSS
+476 LSNLSSS
-483 KFYLVNASLDN
+483 KYYLVSASLDN

-572 NVKYSGD
+572 NVTYSGD
-579 NNYLGFNNK
+579 NNYLGFDNK

-594 NKTNPVLNLNVN
+594 NKTNPVLNLNVDN
-606 NTTYGNNITININLT
+606 ITYGNNITININLT
-621 GINGE
+621 GINGD

-631 VNLTIN
+631 VNLTVN
-637 GTKYIVNVVDGVGS
+637 GTKYIINVVDGVGN

-677 SNTSSFTVSKAN
+677 INTSSFTVSKAN

-711 VIGVNDE
+711 VKGINNE
-718 AVDGKIIVT
+718 AIDGQIIVT

-735 DVTAGKGILILKDL
+735 DVTAGKGILVLKDL
-749 IPNTYDVAAVFQETT
+749 IPNTYDVTATFQETT
-764 NYNNSTKNTQF
+764 NYNKSTKNTQF

-786 TTENITYGNDE
+786 TTKNITYGNDE
-797 TLTIKLTGIGNTG
+797 TVTITLKGVDNTG
-810 LNGTVILNINGTD
+810 LNGTVTLNINGTD

-849 NYEGNENYTST
+849 NYKGNENYT
-860 TTTTDYTVAK
+860 TTTDMATYTVGK
-870 ANLTSF
+870 ANLTAF
-876 DITVMNTTYNSDNT
+876 NITVMNTTYNSDNT
-890 ISFNVAGIN
+890 ISFNVAGVN
-899 NEAIDG
+899 NEAID
-905 KIIVT
+905 
-910 INGKD
+910 
-915 YTVDIT
+915 
-921 AGKGILVLKDLIP
+921 
-934 NTYDVLAVFQE
+934 
-945 TTNYNNSTKNTQFTV
+945 
-960 NKATPTI
+960 
-967 TITTENITYG
+967 
-977 NDETLTI
+977 
-984 KLTGIDNTGLN
+984 
-995 GTVTLNINGTNYT
+995 
-1008 ITITDGTGTQTIT
+1008 
-1021 KPNAGNYN
+1021 
-1029 ITANY
+1029 
-1034 QGNENYTTTTNTGT
+1034 
-1048 YTVGK
+1048 
-1053 ANITSFDITVMNTTY
+1053 
-1068 NSDNTI
+1068 
-1074 SFNVAGINN
+1074 
-1083 EAINGVVIVT
+1083 GVVIVT

-1116 PNTYDVAAVFQETR
+1116 PNTYDVTAVFQETR

-1191 NGRLLGSDIIN
+1191 NGRLIGSDIIN

-1227 YDANENYSSVNNM
+1227 YNANENYSSVKNM
-1240 TSFTVN
+1240 SSFTVN

-1388 NVVNGTGVLDVDGL
+1388 NVVNGTGVLDVDSL
-1402 SAGNYTVESIFNGN
+1402 SAGNYTVESVFNGN

-1447 AIIYVTLTYNGTG
+1447 AIIYVRLTYNGTG

-1496 INVIFDGDNIY
+1496 IDVIFDGDNIY

-1548 NTLPKT
+1548 NSLPKT

>member
-68 LLAATAN
+68 LLTATAN

-105 LNKDYIYNPTTDTHY
+105 LNKDYVYNPTTDTHY
-120 KNGITISKSITINGN
+120 KNGITISKTITINGN

-149 IKSNNVTFINCTFI
+149 IRSNNVTIINCTFI

-175 SNKSNNTKII
+175 SNKANNTKII

-201 LFGGNDCYIDNCT
+201 IFGGNDCYIDNCT

-239 FINVTGFDGGAIFW
+239 FINTTGYDGGAVFW
-253 NNGKD
+253 NDGKD

-263 CTFENTHANDYGG
+263 CTFENTHADDYGG
-276 AIFLFGVSSMS
+276 AILLFGVSSMS
-287 YFEMNNSNFINTSS
+287 YFEIANSNFINTSS

-313 NGTIRNCNFINDS
+313 NGTIRNCNFINDT
-326 SVENGGAI
+326 SVEHGGAI
-334 TCVICENGT
+334 TCVICDNGT

-357 SAIYQGNNYLII
+357 SAIYQENKYLII

-386 NSSNSNI
+386 NSSNSNV

-400 DNLYNGIYIN
+400 NNLFNGIYIN

-424 GVTNTGDESKLF
+424 GVTNAGDESKLF
-436 NSNNFTE
+436 TSNNFTE
-443 AGIGLKIKVIDY
+443 AGIGLRIKILDY

-476 LNNLSSS
+476 LSNLSSS
-483 KFYLVNASLDN
+483 KYYLVSASLDN

-534 DVTGNATVYINNTR
+534 NVTGNATVYINNTR

-572 NVKYSGD
+572 NVTYSGD
-579 NNYLGFNNK
+579 NNYLGFDNK

-594 NKTNPVLNLNVN
+594 NKTNPVLNLNVDN
-606 NTTYGNNITININLT
+606 ITYGNNITININLT
-621 GINGE
+621 GINGD

-631 VNLTIN
+631 VNLTVN
-637 GTKYIVNVVDGVGS
+637 GTKYIINVVDGVGN

-711 VIGVNDE
+711 VKGINNEVIDSQ
-718 AVDGKIIVT
+718 IIVT

-735 DVTAGKGILILKDL
+735 DVTAGKGILVLKDL
-749 IPNTYDVAAVFQETT
+749 IPNTYDVTATFQETT
-764 NYNNSTKNTQF
+764 NYNKSTKNTQF

-786 TTENITYGNDE
+786 TTKNITYGNDE
-797 TLTIKLTGIGNTG
+797 TVTITLKGVDNTG
-810 LNGTVILNINGTD
+810 LNGTVTLNINGTD

-849 NYEGNENYTST
+849 NYKGNENYT
-860 TTTTDYTVAK
+860 TTTDMATYTVGK
-870 ANLTSF
+870 ANLTAF
-876 DITVMNTTYNSDNT
+876 NITVMNTTYNSDNT
-890 ISFNVAGIN
+890 ISFNVAGVN
-899 NEAIDG
+899 NEAID
-905 KIIVT
+905 
-910 INGKD
+910 
-915 YTVDIT
+915 
-921 AGKGILVLKDLIP
+921 
-934 NTYDVLAVFQE
+934 
-945 TTNYNNSTKNTQFTV
+945 
-960 NKATPTI
+960 
-967 TITTENITYG
+967 
-977 NDETLTI
+977 
-984 KLTGIDNTGLN
+984 
-995 GTVTLNINGTNYT
+995 
-1008 ITITDGTGTQTIT
+1008 
-1021 KPNAGNYN
+1021 
-1029 ITANY
+1029 
-1034 QGNENYTTTTNTGT
+1034 
-1048 YTVGK
+1048 
-1053 ANITSFDITVMNTTY
+1053 
-1068 NSDNTI
+1068 
-1074 SFNVAGINN
+1074 
-1083 EAINGVVIVT
+1083 GVVIVT

-1116 PNTYDVAAVFQETR
+1116 PNTYDVTAVFQETR

-1191 NGRLLGSDIIN
+1191 NGRLIGSDIIN

-1227 YDANENYSSVNNM
+1227 YDANENYSSVKNM
-1240 TSFTVN
+1240 SSFTVN

-1340 TNLNISLVNTTF
+1340 TNLNMSLVNTTF

-1402 SAGNYTVESIFNGN
+1402 SAGNYTVESVFNGN

-1447 AIIYVTLTYNGTG
+1447 AIIYVRLTYNGTG

-1496 INVIFDGDNIY
+1496 IDVIFDGDNIY

-1548 NTLPKT
+1548 NSLPKT

>member
-1 MQTKNKVFSIII
+1 MFSIII

-68 LLAATAN
+68 LLTATVN

-105 LNKDYIYNPTTDTHY
+105 LNKDYVYNTTTDTHY
-120 KNGITISKSITINGN
+120 KNGITISKTITINGN

-149 IKSNNVTFINCTFI
+149 IRSNNVTIINCTFI

-175 SNKSNNTKII
+175 SNKANNTKII

-201 LFGGNDCYIDNCT
+201 IFGGNDCYIDNCT

-228 YSANGN
+228 YSVNGN

-239 FINVTGFDGGAIFW
+239 FINTTGYDGGAVFW

-263 CTFENTHANDYGG
+263 CTFENTHADDYGG
-276 AIFLFGVSSMS
+276 AILLFGVSSMS
-287 YFEMNNSNFINTSS
+287 YFEIDNSNFINTSS

-313 NGTIRNCNFINDS
+313 NGTIRNCNFINDT
-326 SVENGGAI
+326 SVEHGGAI
-334 TCVICENGT
+334 TCVICDNGT

-357 SAIYQGNNYLII
+357 SAIYQENKYLII

-386 NSSNSNI
+386 NSSNSNV

-400 DNLYNGIYIN
+400 NNLFNGIYIN

-424 GVTNTGDESKLF
+424 GVTNAGDESKLF
-436 NSNNFTE
+436 TSNNFTE
-443 AGIGLKIKVIDY
+443 AGIGLRIKILDY

-476 LNNLSSS
+476 LSNLSSS
-483 KFYLVNASLDN
+483 KYYLVSASLDN

-572 NVKYSGD
+572 NVTYSGD
-579 NNYLGFNNK
+579 NNYLGFDNK

-594 NKTNPVLNLNVN
+594 NKTNPVLNLNVDN
-606 NTTYGNNITININLT
+606 ITYGNNITININLT
-621 GINGE
+621 GINGD

-631 VNLTIN
+631 VNLTVN
-637 GTKYIVNVVDGVGS
+637 GTKYIINVVDGVGN

-677 SNTSSFTVSKAN
+677 INTSSFTVSKAN

-711 VIGVNDE
+711 VKGINNE
-718 AVDGKIIVT
+718 AIDGQIIVT

-735 DVTAGKGILILKDL
+735 DVTAGKGILVLKDL
-749 IPNTYDVAAVFQETT
+749 IPNTYDVTATFQETT
-764 NYNNSTKNTQF
+764 NYNKSTKNTQF

-786 TTENITYGNDE
+786 TTKNITYGNDE
-797 TLTIKLTGIGNTG
+797 TVTITLKGVDNTG
-810 LNGTVILNINGTD
+810 LNGTVTLNINGTD

-849 NYEGNENYTST
+849 NYKGNENYT
-860 TTTTDYTVAK
+860 TTTDMATYTVGK
-870 ANLTSF
+870 ANLTAF
-876 DITVMNTTYNSDNT
+876 NITVMNTTYNSDNT
-890 ISFNVAGIN
+890 ISFNVAGVN
-899 NEAIDG
+899 NEAID
-905 KIIVT
+905 
-910 INGKD
+910 
-915 YTVDIT
+915 
-921 AGKGILVLKDLIP
+921 
-934 NTYDVLAVFQE
+934 
-945 TTNYNNSTKNTQFTV
+945 
-960 NKATPTI
+960 
-967 TITTENITYG
+967 
-977 NDETLTI
+977 
-984 KLTGIDNTGLN
+984 
-995 GTVTLNINGTNYT
+995 
-1008 ITITDGTGTQTIT
+1008 
-1021 KPNAGNYN
+1021 
-1029 ITANY
+1029 
-1034 QGNENYTTTTNTGT
+1034 
-1048 YTVGK
+1048 
-1053 ANITSFDITVMNTTY
+1053 
-1068 NSDNTI
+1068 
-1074 SFNVAGINN
+1074 
-1083 EAINGVVIVT
+1083 GVVIVT

-1116 PNTYDVAAVFQETR
+1116 PNTYDVTAVFQETR

-1191 NGRLLGSDIIN
+1191 NGRLIGSDIIN

-1227 YDANENYSSVNNM
+1227 YNANENYSSVKNM
-1240 TSFTVN
+1240 SSFTVN

-1402 SAGNYTVESIFNGN
+1402 SAGNYTVESVFNGN

-1447 AIIYVTLTYNGTG
+1447 AIIYVRLTYNGTG

-1496 INVIFDGDNIY
+1496 IDVIFDGDNIY

-1529 NSNTE
+1529 NSDTE

-1548 NTLPKT
+1548 NSLPKT

>member
-68 LLAATAN
+68 LLTATAN

-105 LNKDYIYNPTTDTHY
+105 LNKDYVYNPTTDTHY
-120 KNGITISKSITINGN
+120 KNGITISKTITINGN

-149 IKSNNVTFINCTFI
+149 IRSNNVTIINCTFI

-175 SNKSNNTKII
+175 SNKANNTKII

-201 LFGGNDCYIDNCT
+201 IFGGNDCYIDNCT

-239 FINVTGFDGGAIFW
+239 FINTTGYDGGAVFW
-253 NNGKD
+253 NDGKN

-263 CTFENTHANDYGG
+263 CTFENTHADDYGG
-276 AIFLFGVSSMS
+276 AILLFGVSSMS
-287 YFEMNNSNFINTSS
+287 YFEIANSNFINTSS

-313 NGTIRNCNFINDS
+313 NGTIRNCNFINDT
-326 SVENGGAI
+326 SVEHGGAI
-334 TCVICENGT
+334 TCVICDNGT

-357 SAIYQGNNYLII
+357 SAIYQENKYLII

-386 NSSNSNI
+386 NSSNSNV

-400 DNLYNGIYIN
+400 NNLFNGIYIN

-424 GVTNTGDESKLF
+424 GVTNAGDESKLF
-436 NSNNFTE
+436 TSNNFTE
-443 AGIGLKIKVIDY
+443 AGIGLRIKILDY

-476 LNNLSSS
+476 LSNLSSS
-483 KFYLVNASLDN
+483 KYYLVSASLDN

-534 DVTGNATVYINNTR
+534 NVTGNATVYINNTR

-572 NVKYSGD
+572 NVTYSGD
-579 NNYLGFNNK
+579 NNYLGFDNK

-594 NKTNPVLNLNVN
+594 NKTNPVLNLNVDN
-606 NTTYGNNITININLT
+606 ITYGNNITININLT
-621 GINGE
+621 GINGD

-631 VNLTIN
+631 VNLTVN
-637 GTKYIVNVVDGVGS
+637 GTKYIINVVDGVGN

-711 VIGVNDE
+711 VKGINNEVIDSQ
-718 AVDGKIIVT
+718 IIVT

-735 DVTAGKGILILKDL
+735 DVTAGKGILVLKDL
-749 IPNTYDVAAVFQETT
+749 IPNTYDVTATFQETT
-764 NYNNSTKNTQF
+764 NYNKSTKNTQF

-786 TTENITYGNDE
+786 TTKNITYGNDE
-797 TLTIKLTGIGNTG
+797 TVTITLKGVDNTG
-810 LNGTVILNINGTD
+810 LNGTVTLNINGTD

-849 NYEGNENYTST
+849 NYKGNENYT
-860 TTTTDYTVAK
+860 TTTDMATYTVGK
-870 ANLTSF
+870 ANLTAF
-876 DITVMNTTYNSDNT
+876 NITVMNTTYNSDNT
-890 ISFNVAGIN
+890 ISFNVAGVN
-899 NEAIDG
+899 NEAID
-905 KIIVT
+905 
-910 INGKD
+910 
-915 YTVDIT
+915 
-921 AGKGILVLKDLIP
+921 
-934 NTYDVLAVFQE
+934 
-945 TTNYNNSTKNTQFTV
+945 
-960 NKATPTI
+960 
-967 TITTENITYG
+967 
-977 NDETLTI
+977 
-984 KLTGIDNTGLN
+984 
-995 GTVTLNINGTNYT
+995 
-1008 ITITDGTGTQTIT
+1008 
-1021 KPNAGNYN
+1021 
-1029 ITANY
+1029 
-1034 QGNENYTTTTNTGT
+1034 
-1048 YTVGK
+1048 
-1053 ANITSFDITVMNTTY
+1053 
-1068 NSDNTI
+1068 
-1074 SFNVAGINN
+1074 
-1083 EAINGVVIVT
+1083 GVVIVT

-1116 PNTYDVAAVFQETR
+1116 PNTYDVTAVFQETR

-1191 NGRLLGSDIIN
+1191 NGRLIGSDIIN

-1227 YDANENYSSVNNM
+1227 YDANENYSSVKNM
-1240 TSFTVN
+1240 SSFTVN

-1340 TNLNISLVNTTF
+1340 TNLNMSLVNTTF

-1402 SAGNYTVESIFNGN
+1402 SAGNYTVESVFNGN

-1447 AIIYVTLTYNGTG
+1447 AIIYVRLTYNGTG

-1496 INVIFDGDNIY
+1496 IDVIFDGDNIY

-1548 NTLPKT
+1548 NSLPKT

>member
-68 LLAATAN
+68 LLTATVN

-105 LNKDYIYNPTTDTHY
+105 LNKDYVYNTTTDTHY
-120 KNGITISKSITINGN
+120 KNGITISKTITINGN

-149 IKSNNVTFINCTFI
+149 IRSNNVTIINCTFI

-175 SNKSNNTKII
+175 SNKANNTKII

-201 LFGGNDCYIDNCT
+201 IFGGNDCYIDNCT

-228 YSANGN
+228 YSVNGN

-239 FINVTGFDGGAIFW
+239 FINTTGYDGGAVFW

-263 CTFENTHANDYGG
+263 CTFENTHADDYGG
-276 AIFLFGVSSMS
+276 AILLFGVSSMS
-287 YFEMNNSNFINTSS
+287 YFEIDNSNFINTSS

-313 NGTIRNCNFINDS
+313 NGTIRNCNFINDT
-326 SVENGGAI
+326 SVEHGGAI
-334 TCVICENGT
+334 TCVICDNGT

-357 SAIYQGNNYLII
+357 SAIYQENKYLII

-386 NSSNSNI
+386 NSSNSNV

-400 DNLYNGIYIN
+400 NNLFNGIYIN

-424 GVTNTGDESKLF
+424 GVTNAGDESKLF
-436 NSNNFTE
+436 TSNNFTE
-443 AGIGLKIKVIDY
+443 AGIGLRIKILDY

-476 LNNLSSS
+476 LSNLSSS
-483 KFYLVNASLDN
+483 KYYLVSASLDN

-572 NVKYSGD
+572 NVTYSGD
-579 NNYLGFNNK
+579 NNYLGFDNK

-594 NKTNPVLNLNVN
+594 NKTNPVLNLNVDN
-606 NTTYGNNITININLT
+606 ITYGNNITININLT
-621 GINGE
+621 GINGD

-631 VNLTIN
+631 VNLTVN
-637 GTKYIVNVVDGVGS
+637 GTKYIINVVDGVGN

-677 SNTSSFTVSKAN
+677 INTSSFTVSKAN

-711 VIGVNDE
+711 VKGINNE
-718 AVDGKIIVT
+718 AIDGQIIVT

-735 DVTAGKGILILKDL
+735 DVTAGKGILVLKDL
-749 IPNTYDVAAVFQETT
+749 IPNTYDVTATFQETT
-764 NYNNSTKNTQF
+764 NYNKSTKNTQF

-786 TTENITYGNDE
+786 TTKNITYGNDE
-797 TLTIKLTGIGNTG
+797 TVTITLKGVDNTG
-810 LNGTVILNINGTD
+810 LNGTVTLNINGTD

-849 NYEGNENYTST
+849 NYKGNENYT
-860 TTTTDYTVAK
+860 TTTDMATYTVGK
-870 ANLTSF
+870 ANLTAF
-876 DITVMNTTYNSDNT
+876 NITVMNTTYNSDNT
-890 ISFNVAGIN
+890 ISFNVKGIN
-899 NEAIDG
+899 NEAID
-905 KIIVT
+905 
-910 INGKD
+910 
-915 YTVDIT
+915 
-921 AGKGILVLKDLIP
+921 
-934 NTYDVLAVFQE
+934 
-945 TTNYNNSTKNTQFTV
+945 
-960 NKATPTI
+960 
-967 TITTENITYG
+967 
-977 NDETLTI
+977 
-984 KLTGIDNTGLN
+984 
-995 GTVTLNINGTNYT
+995 
-1008 ITITDGTGTQTIT
+1008 
-1021 KPNAGNYN
+1021 
-1029 ITANY
+1029 
-1034 QGNENYTTTTNTGT
+1034 
-1048 YTVGK
+1048 
-1053 ANITSFDITVMNTTY
+1053 
-1068 NSDNTI
+1068 
-1074 SFNVAGINN
+1074 
-1083 EAINGVVIVT
+1083 GVVIVT

-1116 PNTYDVAAVFQETR
+1116 PNTYDVTAVFQETR

-1191 NGRLLGSDIIN
+1191 NGRLIGSDIIN

-1227 YDANENYSSVNNM
+1227 YNANENYSSVKNM
-1240 TSFTVN
+1240 SSFTVN

-1388 NVVNGTGVLDVDGL
+1388 NVVNGTGVLDVDSL
-1402 SAGNYTVESIFNGN
+1402 SAGNYTVESVFNGN

-1447 AIIYVTLTYNGTG
+1447 AIIYVRLTYNGTG

-1496 INVIFDGDNIY
+1496 IDVIFDGDNIY

-1548 NTLPKT
+1548 NSLPKT

>member
-68 LLAATAN
+68 LLTATAN

-105 LNKDYIYNPTTDTHY
+105 LNKDYVYNPTTDTHY
-120 KNGITISKSITINGN
+120 KNGITISKTITINGN

-149 IKSNNVTFINCTFI
+149 IRSNNVTIINCTFI

-175 SNKSNNTKII
+175 SNKANNTKII

-201 LFGGNDCYIDNCT
+201 IFGGNDCYIDNCT

-239 FINVTGFDGGAIFW
+239 FINTTGYDGGAVFW
-253 NNGKD
+253 NDGKD

-263 CTFENTHANDYGG
+263 CTFENTHADDYGG
-276 AIFLFGVSSMS
+276 AILLFGVSSMS
-287 YFEMNNSNFINTSS
+287 YFEIANSNFINTSS

-313 NGTIRNCNFINDS
+313 NGTIRNCNFINDT
-326 SVENGGAI
+326 SVEHGGAI
-334 TCVICENGT
+334 TCVICDNGT

-357 SAIYQGNNYLII
+357 SAIYQENKYLII

-386 NSSNSNI
+386 NSSNSNV

-400 DNLYNGIYIN
+400 NNLFNGIYIN

-424 GVTNTGDESKLF
+424 GVTNAGDESKLF
-436 NSNNFTE
+436 TSNNFTE
-443 AGIGLKIKVIDY
+443 AGIGLRIKILDY

-476 LNNLSSS
+476 LSNLSSS
-483 KFYLVNASLDN
+483 KYYLVSASLDN

-534 DVTGNATVYINNTR
+534 NVTGNATVYINNTR

-572 NVKYSGD
+572 NVTYSGD
-579 NNYLGFNNK
+579 NNYLGFDNK

-594 NKTNPVLNLNVN
+594 NKTNPVLNLNVDN
-606 NTTYGNNITININLT
+606 ITYGNNITININLT
-621 GINGE
+621 GINGD

-631 VNLTIN
+631 VNLTVN
-637 GTKYIVNVVDGVGS
+637 GTKYIINVVDGVGN

-711 VIGVNDE
+711 VKGINNEVIDSQ
-718 AVDGKIIVT
+718 IIVT

-735 DVTAGKGILILKDL
+735 DVTAGKGILVLKDL
-749 IPNTYDVAAVFQETT
+749 IPNTYDVTATFQETT
-764 NYNNSTKNTQF
+764 NYNKSTKNTQF

-786 TTENITYGNDE
+786 TTKNITYGNDE
-797 TLTIKLTGIGNTG
+797 TVTITLKGVDNTG
-810 LNGTVILNINGTD
+810 LNGTVTLNINGTD

-849 NYEGNENYTST
+849 NYKGNENYT
-860 TTTTDYTVAK
+860 TTTDMATYTVGK
-870 ANLTSF
+870 ANLTAF
-876 DITVMNTTYNSDNT
+876 NITVMNTTYNSDNT

-899 NEAIDG
+899 NEAID
-905 KIIVT
+905 
-910 INGKD
+910 
-915 YTVDIT
+915 
-921 AGKGILVLKDLIP
+921 
-934 NTYDVLAVFQE
+934 
-945 TTNYNNSTKNTQFTV
+945 
-960 NKATPTI
+960 
-967 TITTENITYG
+967 
-977 NDETLTI
+977 
-984 KLTGIDNTGLN
+984 
-995 GTVTLNINGTNYT
+995 
-1008 ITITDGTGTQTIT
+1008 
-1021 KPNAGNYN
+1021 
-1029 ITANY
+1029 
-1034 QGNENYTTTTNTGT
+1034 
-1048 YTVGK
+1048 
-1053 ANITSFDITVMNTTY
+1053 
-1068 NSDNTI
+1068 
-1074 SFNVAGINN
+1074 
-1083 EAINGVVIVT
+1083 GVVIVT

-1116 PNTYDVAAVFQETR
+1116 PNTYDVTAVFQETR

-1191 NGRLLGSDIIN
+1191 NGRLIGSDIIN

-1227 YDANENYSSVNNM
+1227 YDANENYSSVKNM
-1240 TSFTVN
+1240 SSFTVN

-1402 SAGNYTVESIFNGN
+1402 SAGNYTVESVFNGN

-1447 AIIYVTLTYNGTG
+1447 AIIYVRLTYNGTG

-1496 INVIFDGDNIY
+1496 IDVIFDGDNIY

-1548 NTLPKT
+1548 NSLPKT

>member
-68 LLAATAN
+68 LLTATAN

-105 LNKDYIYNPTTDTHY
+105 LNKDYVYNPTTDTHY
-120 KNGITISKSITINGN
+120 KNGITISKTITINGN

-149 IKSNNVTFINCTFI
+149 IRSNNVTIINCTFI

-175 SNKSNNTKII
+175 SNKANNTKII

-201 LFGGNDCYIDNCT
+201 IFGGNDCYIDNCT

-239 FINVTGFDGGAIFW
+239 FINTTGYDGGAVFW
-253 NNGKD
+253 NDGKD

-263 CTFENTHANDYGG
+263 CTFENTHADDYGG
-276 AIFLFGVSSMS
+276 AILLFGVSSMS
-287 YFEMNNSNFINTSS
+287 YFEIANSNFINTSS

-313 NGTIRNCNFINDS
+313 NGTIRNCNFINDT
-326 SVENGGAI
+326 SVEHGGAI
-334 TCVICENGT
+334 TCVICDNGT

-357 SAIYQGNNYLII
+357 SAIYQENKYLII

-386 NSSNSNI
+386 NSSNSNV

-400 DNLYNGIYIN
+400 NNLFNGIYIN

-424 GVTNTGDESKLF
+424 GVTNAGDESKLF
-436 NSNNFTE
+436 TSNNFTE
-443 AGIGLKIKVIDY
+443 AGIGLRIKILDY

-476 LNNLSSS
+476 LSNLSSS
-483 KFYLVNASLDN
+483 KYYLVSASLDN

-534 DVTGNATVYINNTR
+534 NVTGNATVYINNTR

-572 NVKYSGD
+572 NVTYSGD
-579 NNYLGFNNK
+579 NNYLGFDNK

-594 NKTNPVLNLNVN
+594 NKTNPVLNLNVDN
-606 NTTYGNNITININLT
+606 ITYGNNITININLT
-621 GINGE
+621 GINGD

-631 VNLTIN
+631 VNLTVN
-637 GTKYIVNVVDGVGS
+637 GTKYIINVVDGVGN

-711 VIGVNDE
+711 VKGINNEVIDSQ
-718 AVDGKIIVT
+718 IIVT

-735 DVTAGKGILILKDL
+735 DVTAGKGILVLKDL
-749 IPNTYDVAAVFQETT
+749 IPNTYDVTATFQETT
-764 NYNNSTKNTQF
+764 NYNKSTKNTQF

-786 TTENITYGNDE
+786 TTKNITYGNDE
-797 TLTIKLTGIGNTG
+797 TVTITLKGVDNTG
-810 LNGTVILNINGTD
+810 LNGTVTLNINGTD

-849 NYEGNENYTST
+849 NYKGNENYT
-860 TTTTDYTVAK
+860 TTTDMATYTVGK
-870 ANLTSF
+870 ANLTAF
-876 DITVMNTTYNSDNT
+876 NITVMNTTYNSDNT
-890 ISFNVAGIN
+890 ISFNVAGVN
-899 NEAIDG
+899 NEAID
-905 KIIVT
+905 
-910 INGKD
+910 
-915 YTVDIT
+915 
-921 AGKGILVLKDLIP
+921 
-934 NTYDVLAVFQE
+934 
-945 TTNYNNSTKNTQFTV
+945 
-960 NKATPTI
+960 
-967 TITTENITYG
+967 
-977 NDETLTI
+977 
-984 KLTGIDNTGLN
+984 
-995 GTVTLNINGTNYT
+995 
-1008 ITITDGTGTQTIT
+1008 
-1021 KPNAGNYN
+1021 
-1029 ITANY
+1029 
-1034 QGNENYTTTTNTGT
+1034 
-1048 YTVGK
+1048 
-1053 ANITSFDITVMNTTY
+1053 
-1068 NSDNTI
+1068 
-1074 SFNVAGINN
+1074 
-1083 EAINGVVIVT
+1083 GVVIVT

-1116 PNTYDVAAVFQETR
+1116 PNTYDVTAVFQETR

-1191 NGRLLGSDIIN
+1191 NGRLIGSDIIN

-1227 YDANENYSSVNNM
+1227 YDANENYSSVKNM
-1240 TSFTVN
+1240 SSFTVN

-1352 NGKNHTARFNI
+1352 NDKNHTARFNI

-1402 SAGNYTVESIFNGN
+1402 SAGNYTVESVFNGN

-1447 AIIYVTLTYNGTG
+1447 AIIYVRLKYNGTG

-1496 INVIFDGDNIY
+1496 IDVIFDGDNIY

-1548 NTLPKT
+1548 NSLPKT

>member
-1 MQTKNKVFSIII
+1 MDLLHFKFYIINLKGGENMQTKNKVFSIII

-68 LLAATAN
+68 LLTATAN

-105 LNKDYIYNPTTDTHY
+105 LNKDYVYNPTTDTHY
-120 KNGITISKSITINGN
+120 KNGITISKTITINGN

-149 IKSNNVTFINCTFI
+149 IRSNNVTIINCTFI

-175 SNKSNNTKII
+175 SNKANNTKII

-201 LFGGNDCYIDNCT
+201 IFGGNDCYIDNCT

-239 FINVTGFDGGAIFW
+239 FINTTGYDGGAVFW
-253 NNGKD
+253 NDGKN

-263 CTFENTHANDYGG
+263 CTFENTHADDYGG
-276 AIFLFGVSSMS
+276 AILLFGVSSMS
-287 YFEMNNSNFINTSS
+287 YFEIANSNFINTSS

-313 NGTIRNCNFINDS
+313 NGTIRNCNFINDT
-326 SVENGGAI
+326 SVEHGGAI
-334 TCVICENGT
+334 TCVICDNGT

-357 SAIYQGNNYLII
+357 SAIYQENKYLII

-386 NSSNSNI
+386 NSSNSNV

-400 DNLYNGIYIN
+400 NNLFNGIYIN

-424 GVTNTGDESKLF
+424 GVTNAGDESKLF
-436 NSNNFTE
+436 TSNNFTE
-443 AGIGLKIKVIDY
+443 AGIGLRIKILDY

-476 LNNLSSS
+476 LSNLSSS
-483 KFYLVNASLDN
+483 KYYLVSASLDN

-534 DVTGNATVYINNTR
+534 NVTGNATVYINNTR

-572 NVKYSGD
+572 NVTYSGD
-579 NNYLGFNNK
+579 NNYLGFDNK

-594 NKTNPVLNLNVN
+594 NKTNPVLNLNVDN
-606 NTTYGNNITININLT
+606 ITYGNNITININLT
-621 GINGE
+621 GINGD

-631 VNLTIN
+631 VNLTVN
-637 GTKYIVNVVDGVGS
+637 GTKYIINVVDGVGN

-711 VIGVNDE
+711 VKGINNEVIDSQ
-718 AVDGKIIVT
+718 IIVT

-735 DVTAGKGILILKDL
+735 DVTAGKGILVLKDL
-749 IPNTYDVAAVFQETT
+749 IPNTYDVTATFQETT
-764 NYNNSTKNTQF
+764 NYNKSTKNTQF

-786 TTENITYGNDE
+786 TTKNITYGNDE
-797 TLTIKLTGIGNTG
+797 TVTITLKGVDNTG
-810 LNGTVILNINGTD
+810 LNGTVTLNINGTD

-849 NYEGNENYTST
+849 NYKGNENYT
-860 TTTTDYTVAK
+860 TTTDMATYTVGK
-870 ANLTSF
+870 ANLTAF
-876 DITVMNTTYNSDNT
+876 NITVMNTTYNSDNT
-890 ISFNVAGIN
+890 ISFNVAGVN
-899 NEAIDG
+899 NEAID
-905 KIIVT
+905 
-910 INGKD
+910 
-915 YTVDIT
+915 
-921 AGKGILVLKDLIP
+921 
-934 NTYDVLAVFQE
+934 
-945 TTNYNNSTKNTQFTV
+945 
-960 NKATPTI
+960 
-967 TITTENITYG
+967 
-977 NDETLTI
+977 
-984 KLTGIDNTGLN
+984 
-995 GTVTLNINGTNYT
+995 
-1008 ITITDGTGTQTIT
+1008 
-1021 KPNAGNYN
+1021 
-1029 ITANY
+1029 
-1034 QGNENYTTTTNTGT
+1034 
-1048 YTVGK
+1048 
-1053 ANITSFDITVMNTTY
+1053 
-1068 NSDNTI
+1068 
-1074 SFNVAGINN
+1074 
-1083 EAINGVVIVT
+1083 GVVIVT

-1116 PNTYDVAAVFQETR
+1116 PNTYDVTAVFQETR

-1191 NGRLLGSDIIN
+1191 NGRLIGSDIIN

-1227 YDANENYSSVNNM
+1227 YDANENYSSVKNM
-1240 TSFTVN
+1240 SSFTVN

-1340 TNLNISLVNTTF
+1340 TNLNMSLVNTTF

-1402 SAGNYTVESIFNGN
+1402 SAGNYTVESVFNGN

-1447 AIIYVTLTYNGTG
+1447 AIIYVRLKYNGTG

-1496 INVIFDGDNIY
+1496 IDVIFDGDNIY

-1548 NTLPKT
+1548 NSLPKT

>member
-68 LLAATAN
+68 LLTATAN

-105 LNKDYIYNPTTDTHY
+105 LNKDYVYNPTTDTHY
-120 KNGITISKSITINGN
+120 KNGITISKTITINGN

-149 IKSNNVTFINCTFI
+149 IRSNNVTIINCTFI

-175 SNKSNNTKII
+175 SNKANNTKII

-201 LFGGNDCYIDNCT
+201 IFGGNDCYIDNCT

-239 FINVTGFDGGAIFW
+239 FINTTGYDGGAVFW
-253 NNGKD
+253 NDGKD

-263 CTFENTHANDYGG
+263 CTFENTHADDYGG
-276 AIFLFGVSSMS
+276 AILLFGVSSMS
-287 YFEMNNSNFINTSS
+287 YFEIANSNFINTSS

-313 NGTIRNCNFINDS
+313 NGTIRNCNFINDT
-326 SVENGGAI
+326 SVEHGGAI
-334 TCVICENGT
+334 TCVICDNGT

-357 SAIYQGNNYLII
+357 SAIYQENKYLII

-386 NSSNSNI
+386 NSSNSNV

-400 DNLYNGIYIN
+400 NNLFNGIYIN

-424 GVTNTGDESKLF
+424 GVTNAGDESKLF
-436 NSNNFTE
+436 TSNNFTE
-443 AGIGLKIKVIDY
+443 AGIGLRIKILDY

-476 LNNLSSS
+476 LSNLSSS
-483 KFYLVNASLDN
+483 KYYLVSASLDN

-572 NVKYSGD
+572 NVTYSGD
-579 NNYLGFNNK
+579 NNYLGFDNK

-594 NKTNPVLNLNVN
+594 NKTNPVLNLNVDN
-606 NTTYGNNITININLT
+606 ITYGNNITININLT
-621 GINGE
+621 GINGD

-631 VNLTIN
+631 VNLTVN
-637 GTKYIVNVVDGVGS
+637 GTKYIINVVDGVGN

-711 VIGVNDE
+711 VKGINNEVIDSQ
-718 AVDGKIIVT
+718 IIVT

-735 DVTAGKGILILKDL
+735 DVTAGKGILVLKDL
-749 IPNTYDVAAVFQETT
+749 IPNTYDVTATFQETT
-764 NYNNSTKNTQF
+764 NYNKSTKNTQF

-786 TTENITYGNDE
+786 TTKNITYGNDE
-797 TLTIKLTGIGNTG
+797 TVTITLKGVDNTG
-810 LNGTVILNINGTD
+810 LNGTVTLNINGTD

-849 NYEGNENYTST
+849 NYKGNENYT
-860 TTTTDYTVAK
+860 TTTDMATYTVGK
-870 ANLTSF
+870 ANLTAF
-876 DITVMNTTYNSDNT
+876 NITVMNTTYNSDNT
-890 ISFNVAGIN
+890 ISFNVAGVN
-899 NEAIDG
+899 NEAID
-905 KIIVT
+905 
-910 INGKD
+910 
-915 YTVDIT
+915 
-921 AGKGILVLKDLIP
+921 
-934 NTYDVLAVFQE
+934 
-945 TTNYNNSTKNTQFTV
+945 
-960 NKATPTI
+960 
-967 TITTENITYG
+967 
-977 NDETLTI
+977 
-984 KLTGIDNTGLN
+984 
-995 GTVTLNINGTNYT
+995 
-1008 ITITDGTGTQTIT
+1008 
-1021 KPNAGNYN
+1021 
-1029 ITANY
+1029 
-1034 QGNENYTTTTNTGT
+1034 
-1048 YTVGK
+1048 
-1053 ANITSFDITVMNTTY
+1053 
-1068 NSDNTI
+1068 
-1074 SFNVAGINN
+1074 
-1083 EAINGVVIVT
+1083 GVVIVT

-1116 PNTYDVAAVFQETR
+1116 PNTYDVTAVFQETR

-1191 NGRLLGSDIIN
+1191 NGRLIGSDIIN

-1227 YDANENYSSVNNM
+1227 YDANENYSSVKNM
-1240 TSFTVN
+1240 SSFTVN

-1352 NGKNHTARFNI
+1352 NDKNHTARFNI

-1402 SAGNYTVESIFNGN
+1402 SAGNYTVESVFNGN

-1447 AIIYVTLTYNGTG
+1447 AIIYVRLTYNGTG

-1496 INVIFDGDNIY
+1496 IDVIFDGDNIY

-1548 NTLPKT
+1548 NSLPKT

>member
-68 LLAATAN
+68 LLTATVN

-105 LNKDYIYNPTTDTHY
+105 LNKDYVYNTTTDTHY
-120 KNGITISKSITINGN
+120 KNGITISKTITINGN

-149 IKSNNVTFINCTFI
+149 IRSNNVTIINCTFI

-175 SNKSNNTKII
+175 SNKANNTKII

-201 LFGGNDCYIDNCT
+201 IFGGNDCYIDNCT

-228 YSANGN
+228 YSVNGN

-239 FINVTGFDGGAIFW
+239 FINTTGYDGGAVFW
-253 NNGKD
+253 NDGKD

-263 CTFENTHANDYGG
+263 CTFENTHADDYGG
-276 AIFLFGVSSMS
+276 AILLFGVSSMS
-287 YFEMNNSNFINTSS
+287 YFEIDNSNFINTSS

-313 NGTIRNCNFINDS
+313 NGTIRNCNFINDT
-326 SVENGGAI
+326 SVEHGGAI
-334 TCVICENGT
+334 TCVICDNGT

-357 SAIYQGNNYLII
+357 SAIYQENKYLII

-386 NSSNSNI
+386 NSSNSNV

-400 DNLYNGIYIN
+400 NNLFNGIYIN

-424 GVTNTGDESKLF
+424 GVTNAGDESKLF
-436 NSNNFTE
+436 TSNNFTE
-443 AGIGLKIKVIDY
+443 AGIGLRIKILDY

-476 LNNLSSS
+476 LSNLSSS
-483 KFYLVNASLDN
+483 KYYLVSASLDN

-572 NVKYSGD
+572 NVTYSGD
-579 NNYLGFNNK
+579 NNYLGFDNK

-594 NKTNPVLNLNVN
+594 NKTNPVLNLNVDN
-606 NTTYGNNITININLT
+606 ITYGNNITININLT
-621 GINGE
+621 GINGD

-631 VNLTIN
+631 VNLTVN
-637 GTKYIVNVVDGVGS
+637 GTKYIINVVDGVGN

-711 VIGVNDE
+711 VKGINNE
-718 AVDGKIIVT
+718 AIDGQIIVT

-735 DVTAGKGILILKDL
+735 DVTAGKGILVLKDL
-749 IPNTYDVAAVFQETT
+749 IPNTYDVTATFQETT
-764 NYNNSTKNTQF
+764 NYNKSTKNTQF

-786 TTENITYGNDE
+786 TTKNITYGNDE
-797 TLTIKLTGIGNTG
+797 TVTITLKGVDNTG
-810 LNGTVILNINGTD
+810 LNGTVTLNINGTD

-849 NYEGNENYTST
+849 NYKGNENYT
-860 TTTTDYTVAK
+860 TTTDMATYTVGK
-870 ANLTSF
+870 ANLTAF
-876 DITVMNTTYNSDNT
+876 NITVMNTTYNSDNT
-890 ISFNVAGIN
+890 ISFNVKGIN
-899 NEAIDG
+899 NEAID
-905 KIIVT
+905 
-910 INGKD
+910 
-915 YTVDIT
+915 
-921 AGKGILVLKDLIP
+921 
-934 NTYDVLAVFQE
+934 
-945 TTNYNNSTKNTQFTV
+945 
-960 NKATPTI
+960 
-967 TITTENITYG
+967 
-977 NDETLTI
+977 
-984 KLTGIDNTGLN
+984 
-995 GTVTLNINGTNYT
+995 
-1008 ITITDGTGTQTIT
+1008 
-1021 KPNAGNYN
+1021 
-1029 ITANY
+1029 
-1034 QGNENYTTTTNTGT
+1034 
-1048 YTVGK
+1048 
-1053 ANITSFDITVMNTTY
+1053 
-1068 NSDNTI
+1068 
-1074 SFNVAGINN
+1074 
-1083 EAINGVVIVT
+1083 GVVIVT

-1116 PNTYDVAAVFQETR
+1116 PNTYDVTAVFQETR

-1191 NGRLLGSDIIN
+1191 NGRLIGSDIIN

-1227 YDANENYSSVNNM
+1227 YDANENYSSVKNM
-1240 TSFTVN
+1240 SSFTVN

-1340 TNLNISLVNTTF
+1340 TNLNMSLVNTTF

-1402 SAGNYTVESIFNGN
+1402 SAGNYTVESVFNGN

-1447 AIIYVTLTYNGTG
+1447 AIIYVRLTYNGTG

-1496 INVIFDGDNIY
+1496 IDVIFDGDNIY

-1548 NTLPKT
+1548 NSLPKT

>member
-68 LLAATAN
+68 LLTATAN

-105 LNKDYIYNPTTDTHY
+105 LNKDYVYNPTTDTHY
-120 KNGITISKSITINGN
+120 KNGITISKTITINGN

-149 IKSNNVTFINCTFI
+149 IRSNNVTIINCTFI

-175 SNKSNNTKII
+175 SNKANNTKII

-201 LFGGNDCYIDNCT
+201 IFGGNDCYIDNCT

-239 FINVTGFDGGAIFW
+239 FINTTGYDGGAVFW
-253 NNGKD
+253 NDGKN

-263 CTFENTHANDYGG
+263 CTFENTHADDYGG
-276 AIFLFGVSSMS
+276 AILLFGVSSMS
-287 YFEMNNSNFINTSS
+287 YFEIANSNFINTSS

-313 NGTIRNCNFINDS
+313 NGTIRNCNFINDT
-326 SVENGGAI
+326 SVEHGGAI
-334 TCVICENGT
+334 TCVICDNGT

-357 SAIYQGNNYLII
+357 SAIYQENKYLII

-386 NSSNSNI
+386 NSSNSNV

-400 DNLYNGIYIN
+400 NNLFNGIYIN

-424 GVTNTGDESKLF
+424 GVTNAGDESKLF
-436 NSNNFTE
+436 TSNNFTE
-443 AGIGLKIKVIDY
+443 AGIGLRIKILDY

-476 LNNLSSS
+476 LSNLSSS
-483 KFYLVNASLDN
+483 KYYLVSASLDN

-534 DVTGNATVYINNTR
+534 NVTGNATVYINNTR

-572 NVKYSGD
+572 NVTYSGD
-579 NNYLGFNNK
+579 NNYLGFDNK

-594 NKTNPVLNLNVN
+594 NKTNPVLNLNVDN
-606 NTTYGNNITININLT
+606 ITYGNNITININLT
-621 GINGE
+621 GINGD

-631 VNLTIN
+631 VNLTVN
-637 GTKYIVNVVDGVGS
+637 GTKYIINVVDGVGN

-711 VIGVNDE
+711 VKGINNEVIDSQ
-718 AVDGKIIVT
+718 IIVT

-735 DVTAGKGILILKDL
+735 DVTAGKGILVLKDL
-749 IPNTYDVAAVFQETT
+749 IPNTYDVTATFQETT
-764 NYNNSTKNTQF
+764 NYNKSTKNTQF

-786 TTENITYGNDE
+786 TTKNITYGNDE
-797 TLTIKLTGIGNTG
+797 TVTITLKGVDNTG
-810 LNGTVILNINGTD
+810 LNGTVTLNINGTD

-849 NYEGNENYTST
+849 NYKGNENYT
-860 TTTTDYTVAK
+860 TTTDMATYTVGK
-870 ANLTSF
+870 ANLTAF
-876 DITVMNTTYNSDNT
+876 NITVMNTTYNSDNT
-890 ISFNVAGIN
+890 ISFNVAGVN
-899 NEAIDG
+899 NEAID
-905 KIIVT
+905 
-910 INGKD
+910 
-915 YTVDIT
+915 
-921 AGKGILVLKDLIP
+921 
-934 NTYDVLAVFQE
+934 
-945 TTNYNNSTKNTQFTV
+945 
-960 NKATPTI
+960 
-967 TITTENITYG
+967 
-977 NDETLTI
+977 
-984 KLTGIDNTGLN
+984 
-995 GTVTLNINGTNYT
+995 
-1008 ITITDGTGTQTIT
+1008 
-1021 KPNAGNYN
+1021 
-1029 ITANY
+1029 
-1034 QGNENYTTTTNTGT
+1034 
-1048 YTVGK
+1048 
-1053 ANITSFDITVMNTTY
+1053 
-1068 NSDNTI
+1068 
-1074 SFNVAGINN
+1074 
-1083 EAINGVVIVT
+1083 GVVIVT

-1116 PNTYDVAAVFQETR
+1116 PNTYDVTAVFQETR

-1191 NGRLLGSDIIN
+1191 NGRLIGSDIIN

-1227 YDANENYSSVNNM
+1227 YDANENYSSVKNM
-1240 TSFTVN
+1240 SSFTVN

-1340 TNLNISLVNTTF
+1340 TNLNMSLVNTTF

-1402 SAGNYTVESIFNGN
+1402 SAGNYTVESVFNGN

-1447 AIIYVTLTYNGTG
+1447 AIIYVRLKYNGTG

-1496 INVIFDGDNIY
+1496 IDVIFDGDNIY

-1548 NTLPKT
+1548 NSLPKT

>member
-1 MQTKNKVFSIII
+1 MDLLHFKFYIINLKGGENMQTKNKVFSIII

-68 LLAATAN
+68 LLTATAN

-105 LNKDYIYNPTTDTHY
+105 LNKDYVYNPTTDTHY
-120 KNGITISKSITINGN
+120 KNGITISKTITINGN

-149 IKSNNVTFINCTFI
+149 IRSNNVTIINCTFI

-175 SNKSNNTKII
+175 SNKANNTKII

-201 LFGGNDCYIDNCT
+201 IFGGNDCYIDNCT

-239 FINVTGFDGGAIFW
+239 FINTTGYDGGAVFW
-253 NNGKD
+253 NDGKD

-263 CTFENTHANDYGG
+263 CTFENTHADDYGG
-276 AIFLFGVSSMS
+276 AILLFGVSSMS
-287 YFEMNNSNFINTSS
+287 YFEIANSNFINTSS

-313 NGTIRNCNFINDS
+313 NGTIRNCNFINDT
-326 SVENGGAI
+326 SVEHGGAI
-334 TCVICENGT
+334 TCVICDNGT

-357 SAIYQGNNYLII
+357 SAIYQENKYLII

-386 NSSNSNI
+386 NSSNSNV

-400 DNLYNGIYIN
+400 NNLFNGIYIN

-424 GVTNTGDESKLF
+424 GVTNAGDESKLF
-436 NSNNFTE
+436 TSNNFTE
-443 AGIGLKIKVIDY
+443 AGIGLRIKILDY

-476 LNNLSSS
+476 LSNLSSS
-483 KFYLVNASLDN
+483 KYYLVSASLDN

-534 DVTGNATVYINNTR
+534 NVTGNATVYINNTR

-572 NVKYSGD
+572 NVTYSGD
-579 NNYLGFNNK
+579 NNYLGFDNK

-594 NKTNPVLNLNVN
+594 NKTNPVLNLNVDN
-606 NTTYGNNITININLT
+606 ITYGNNITININLT
-621 GINGE
+621 GINGD

-631 VNLTIN
+631 VNLTVN
-637 GTKYIVNVVDGVGS
+637 GTKYIINVVDGVGN

-711 VIGVNDE
+711 VKGINNEVIDSQ
-718 AVDGKIIVT
+718 IIVT

-735 DVTAGKGILILKDL
+735 DVTAGKGILVLKDL
-749 IPNTYDVAAVFQETT
+749 IPNTYDVTATFQETT
-764 NYNNSTKNTQF
+764 NYNKSTKNTQF

-786 TTENITYGNDE
+786 TTKNITYGNDE
-797 TLTIKLTGIGNTG
+797 TVTITLKGVDNTG
-810 LNGTVILNINGTD
+810 LNGTVTLNINGTD

-849 NYEGNENYTST
+849 NYKGNENYT
-860 TTTTDYTVAK
+860 TTTDMATYTVGK
-870 ANLTSF
+870 ANLTAF
-876 DITVMNTTYNSDNT
+876 NITVMNTTYNSDNT
-890 ISFNVAGIN
+890 ISFNVAGVN
-899 NEAIDG
+899 NEAID
-905 KIIVT
+905 
-910 INGKD
+910 
-915 YTVDIT
+915 
-921 AGKGILVLKDLIP
+921 
-934 NTYDVLAVFQE
+934 
-945 TTNYNNSTKNTQFTV
+945 
-960 NKATPTI
+960 
-967 TITTENITYG
+967 
-977 NDETLTI
+977 
-984 KLTGIDNTGLN
+984 
-995 GTVTLNINGTNYT
+995 
-1008 ITITDGTGTQTIT
+1008 
-1021 KPNAGNYN
+1021 
-1029 ITANY
+1029 
-1034 QGNENYTTTTNTGT
+1034 
-1048 YTVGK
+1048 
-1053 ANITSFDITVMNTTY
+1053 
-1068 NSDNTI
+1068 
-1074 SFNVAGINN
+1074 
-1083 EAINGVVIVT
+1083 GVVIVT

-1116 PNTYDVAAVFQETR
+1116 PNTYDVTAVFQETR

-1191 NGRLLGSDIIN
+1191 NGRLIGSDIIN

-1227 YDANENYSSVNNM
+1227 YNANENYSSVKNM
-1240 TSFTVN
+1240 SSFTVN

-1260 VYGGINTV
+1260 VYDGINTV

-1283 VKVNVNGNEY
+1283 VKVNVSGNEY

-1402 SAGNYTVESIFNGN
+1402 SAGNYTVESVFNGN

-1447 AIIYVTLTYNGTG
+1447 AIIYVRLTYNGTG

-1496 INVIFDGDNIY
+1496 IDVIFDGDNIY

-1548 NTLPKT
+1548 NSLPKT

>member
-1 MQTKNKVFSIII
+1 MFSIII

-68 LLAATAN
+68 LLTATVN

-105 LNKDYIYNPTTDTHY
+105 LNKDYVYNTTTDTHY
-120 KNGITISKSITINGN
+120 KNGITISKTITINGN

-149 IKSNNVTFINCTFI
+149 IRSNNVTIINCTFI

-175 SNKSNNTKII
+175 SNKANNTKII

-201 LFGGNDCYIDNCT
+201 IFGGNDCYIDNCT

-228 YSANGN
+228 YSVNGN

-239 FINVTGFDGGAIFW
+239 FINTTGYDGGAVFW

-263 CTFENTHANDYGG
+263 CTFENTHADDYGG
-276 AIFLFGVSSMS
+276 AILLFGVSSMS
-287 YFEMNNSNFINTSS
+287 YFEIDNSNFINTSS

-313 NGTIRNCNFINDS
+313 NGTIRNCNFINDT
-326 SVENGGAI
+326 SVEHGGAI
-334 TCVICENGT
+334 TCVICDNGT

-357 SAIYQGNNYLII
+357 SAIYQENKYLII

-386 NSSNSNI
+386 NSSNSNV

-400 DNLYNGIYIN
+400 NNLFNGIYIN

-424 GVTNTGDESKLF
+424 GVTNAGDESKLF
-436 NSNNFTE
+436 TSNNFTE
-443 AGIGLKIKVIDY
+443 AGIGLRIKILDY

-476 LNNLSSS
+476 LSNLSSS
-483 KFYLVNASLDN
+483 KYYLVSASLDN

-572 NVKYSGD
+572 NVTYSGD
-579 NNYLGFNNK
+579 NNYLGFDNK

-594 NKTNPVLNLNVN
+594 NKTNPVLNLNVDN
-606 NTTYGNNITININLT
+606 ITYGNNITININLT
-621 GINGE
+621 GINGD

-631 VNLTIN
+631 VNLTVN
-637 GTKYIVNVVDGVGS
+637 GTKYIINVVDGVGN

-677 SNTSSFTVSKAN
+677 INTSSFTVSKAN

-711 VIGVNDE
+711 VKGINNE
-718 AVDGKIIVT
+718 AIDGQIIVT

-735 DVTAGKGILILKDL
+735 DVTAGKGILVLKDL
-749 IPNTYDVAAVFQETT
+749 IPNTYDVTATFQETT
-764 NYNNSTKNTQF
+764 NYNKSTKNTQF

-786 TTENITYGNDE
+786 TTKNITYGNDE
-797 TLTIKLTGIGNTG
+797 TVTITLKGVDNTG
-810 LNGTVILNINGTD
+810 LNGTVTLNINGTD

-849 NYEGNENYTST
+849 NYKGNENYT
-860 TTTTDYTVAK
+860 TTTDMATYTVGK
-870 ANLTSF
+870 ANLTAF
-876 DITVMNTTYNSDNT
+876 NITVMNTTYNSDNT
-890 ISFNVAGIN
+890 ISFNVAGVN
-899 NEAIDG
+899 NEAID
-905 KIIVT
+905 
-910 INGKD
+910 
-915 YTVDIT
+915 
-921 AGKGILVLKDLIP
+921 
-934 NTYDVLAVFQE
+934 
-945 TTNYNNSTKNTQFTV
+945 
-960 NKATPTI
+960 
-967 TITTENITYG
+967 
-977 NDETLTI
+977 
-984 KLTGIDNTGLN
+984 
-995 GTVTLNINGTNYT
+995 
-1008 ITITDGTGTQTIT
+1008 
-1021 KPNAGNYN
+1021 
-1029 ITANY
+1029 
-1034 QGNENYTTTTNTGT
+1034 
-1048 YTVGK
+1048 
-1053 ANITSFDITVMNTTY
+1053 
-1068 NSDNTI
+1068 
-1074 SFNVAGINN
+1074 
-1083 EAINGVVIVT
+1083 GVVIVT

-1116 PNTYDVAAVFQETR
+1116 PNTYDVTAVFQETR

-1191 NGRLLGSDIIN
+1191 NGRLIGSDIIN

-1227 YDANENYSSVNNM
+1227 YNANENYSSVKNM
-1240 TSFTVN
+1240 SSFTVN

-1388 NVVNGTGVLDVDGL
+1388 NVVNGTGVLDVDSL
-1402 SAGNYTVESIFNGN
+1402 SAGNYTVESVFNGN

-1447 AIIYVTLTYNGTG
+1447 AIIYVRLTYNGTG

-1496 INVIFDGDNIY
+1496 IDVIFDGDNIY

-1529 NSNTE
+1529 NSDTE

-1548 NTLPKT
+1548 NSLPKT

>member
-68 LLAATAN
+68 LLTATAN

-105 LNKDYIYNPTTDTHY
+105 LNKDYVYNPTTDTHY
-120 KNGITISKSITINGN
+120 KNGITISKTITINGN

-149 IKSNNVTFINCTFI
+149 IRSNNVTIINCTFI

-175 SNKSNNTKII
+175 SNKANNTKII

-201 LFGGNDCYIDNCT
+201 IFGGNDCYIDNCT

-239 FINVTGFDGGAIFW
+239 FINTTGYDGGAVFW
-253 NNGKD
+253 NDGKN

-263 CTFENTHANDYGG
+263 CTFENTHADDYGG
-276 AIFLFGVSSMS
+276 AILLFGVSSMS
-287 YFEMNNSNFINTSS
+287 YFEIANSNFINTSS

-313 NGTIRNCNFINDS
+313 NGTIRNCNFINDT
-326 SVENGGAI
+326 SVEHGGAI
-334 TCVICENGT
+334 TCVICDNGT

-357 SAIYQGNNYLII
+357 SAIYQENKYLII

-386 NSSNSNI
+386 NSSNSNV

-400 DNLYNGIYIN
+400 NNLFNGIYIN

-424 GVTNTGDESKLF
+424 GVTNAGDESKLF
-436 NSNNFTE
+436 TSNNFTE
-443 AGIGLKIKVIDY
+443 AGIGLRIKILDY

-476 LNNLSSS
+476 LSNLSSS
-483 KFYLVNASLDN
+483 KYYLVSASLDN

-534 DVTGNATVYINNTR
+534 NVTGNATVYINNTR

-572 NVKYSGD
+572 NVTYSGD
-579 NNYLGFNNK
+579 NNYLGFDNK

-594 NKTNPVLNLNVN
+594 NKTNPVLNLNVDN
-606 NTTYGNNITININLT
+606 ITYGNNITININLT
-621 GINGE
+621 GINGD

-631 VNLTIN
+631 VNLTVN
-637 GTKYIVNVVDGVGS
+637 GTKYIINVVDGVGN

-656 PNIGVYDIVASFD
+656 PNIGVYDIVASFV

-711 VIGVNDE
+711 VKGINNEVIDSQ
-718 AVDGKIIVT
+718 IIVT

-735 DVTAGKGILILKDL
+735 DVTAGKGILVLKDL
-749 IPNTYDVAAVFQETT
+749 IPNTYDVTATFQETT
-764 NYNNSTKNTQF
+764 NYNKSTKNTQF

-786 TTENITYGNDE
+786 TTKNITYGNDE
-797 TLTIKLTGIGNTG
+797 TVTITLKGVDNTG
-810 LNGTVILNINGTD
+810 LNGTVTLNINGTD

-849 NYEGNENYTST
+849 NYKGNENYT
-860 TTTTDYTVAK
+860 TTTDMATYTVGK
-870 ANLTSF
+870 ANLTAF
-876 DITVMNTTYNSDNT
+876 NITVMNTTYNSDNT
-890 ISFNVAGIN
+890 ISFNVAGVN
-899 NEAIDG
+899 NEAID
-905 KIIVT
+905 
-910 INGKD
+910 
-915 YTVDIT
+915 
-921 AGKGILVLKDLIP
+921 
-934 NTYDVLAVFQE
+934 
-945 TTNYNNSTKNTQFTV
+945 
-960 NKATPTI
+960 
-967 TITTENITYG
+967 
-977 NDETLTI
+977 
-984 KLTGIDNTGLN
+984 
-995 GTVTLNINGTNYT
+995 
-1008 ITITDGTGTQTIT
+1008 
-1021 KPNAGNYN
+1021 
-1029 ITANY
+1029 
-1034 QGNENYTTTTNTGT
+1034 
-1048 YTVGK
+1048 
-1053 ANITSFDITVMNTTY
+1053 
-1068 NSDNTI
+1068 
-1074 SFNVAGINN
+1074 
-1083 EAINGVVIVT
+1083 GVVIVT

-1116 PNTYDVAAVFQETR
+1116 PNTYDVTAVFQETR

-1191 NGRLLGSDIIN
+1191 NGRLIGSDIIN

-1227 YDANENYSSVNNM
+1227 YDANENYSSVKNM
-1240 TSFTVN
+1240 SSFTVN

-1283 VKVNVNGNEY
+1283 VKVNVSGNEY

-1402 SAGNYTVESIFNGN
+1402 SAGNYTVESVFNGN

-1447 AIIYVTLTYNGTG
+1447 AIIYVRLTYNGTG

-1496 INVIFDGDNIY
+1496 IDVIFDGDNIY

-1548 NTLPKT
+1548 NSLPKT